1 MNQKKM
7 KFKLLTII
15 FLTSFLTSFAQT
27 TIEGVVN
34 DGKGLPLIGANV
46 IIKGTKNGVLTD
58 FDGVFKIQAK
68 IGDVLL
74 ISSLGF
80 DKKEFKIKGNSIK
93 IVLGESNEALNEV
106 VVIGYG
112 TVKKKDLTGAVS
124 SVRATSIEKG
134 DPIDL
139 QTALSGRVAGLQ
151 ITQNDN
157 GLGSGVK
164 AIIRGGSSLT
174 SGNQPLYVIDG
185 FPIVPDDNAS
195 SNPLSDIDPG
205 QIKSIEVLKD
215 ASATAIYGARGS
227 NGVIIITTKLGKEG
241 KPVMTATLS
250 SGTSFVSKFPR
261 VLTDLEY
268 LETQIIRDK
277 INYLKGSDKNNDG
290 VIDDLSTYWQDKKD
304 ANERGVDW
312 AKEAT
317 QLASTRRMDIS
328 MGGGTKE
335 GLNYQISGSFLNQD
349 GVVIETNFKRY
360 NLNSNIVQSIGK
372 NTKIGTNIKLAF
384 SKNIGRSLDKDADGV
399 FKKVFSTNP
408 FQPIDFELGDV
419 DEFGVIDIDEEII
432 TGDNENVI
440 TYLRKVENETQ
451 STRIIGNV
459 FYETKVANNL
469 TFYTSYGFNR
479 GYINNQVFLPSTVL
493 KGFKQKGIAE
503 FEKTETFNQVF
514 ETRFN
519 YKKAF
524 DKHNINATVVGE
536 FSDNLK
542 SIFTGGASGFSNQT
556 NGFNNLSSAT
566 IATFPLNNI
575 AKETLASFLGRVSYG
590 YNNKYLLTASI
601 RADGSSKFGKENKWG
616 YFPSVALGWTL
627 SEESFIQKLNIFDNF
642 KLRASYGVTGN
653 NQIPAY
659 SSIGLFG
666 PANYVFNDVFY
677 SGIAQNNVSNP
688 GLKWETTAQSN
699 LGLDLGF
706 FKNRLTITAEAYY
719 KETTDLLLEVQ
730 LPLSSGFETALK
742 NIGSFSNKGFELTIN
757 SVNID
762 KSDFKWKSDFTFS
775 INRNKVLNL
784 GDKDEFYFNANIFPS
799 KFMNEILIR
808 VGQSTG
814 IYYGYIE
821 DQIINNQTEAAN
833 SPLQG
838 VLISDVNNNGQV
850 KIYDVNGDGI
860 INTYDKVPIANTNPD
875 FIGGLN
881 NEFTYKNFDFSF
893 FLRLSYGNDVING
906 NIGNLDKGGIDNWNT
921 LKSMSDYSYN
931 AAYNPTGTFHGE
943 NNNGEYSTLFR
954 SAYVEDGSFLKCDY
968 ITLGYAI
975 PKSIADKLNLN
986 KFRLFARVNNPF
998 MLTRYSWF
1006 DPEVN
1011 ATGGTAGRVGGGVD
1025 LGSYPRSTSI
1035 TLGLSINF

>member
-1 MNQKKM
+1 M

-15 FLTSFLTSFAQT
+15 FLTSFLSSFAQT
-27 TIEGVVN
+27 MIEGIVSDV
-34 DGKGLPLIGANV
+34 KGLPLPGANV

-58 FDGVFKIQAK
+58 FDGIFKIKAK
-68 IGDVLL
+68 IGDVLI

-80 DKKEFKIKGNSIK
+80 DKKELKIQGNSIK
-93 IVLGESNEALNEV
+93 IVLGELNEALNEV

-112 TVKKKDLTGAVS
+112 TAKKKDLTGAVS

-185 FPIVPDDNAS
+185 FPIVPDDNVS

-241 KPVMTATLS
+241 KPVITATLS

-261 VLTDLEY
+261 TLTDLEY
-268 LETQIIRDK
+268 LDRQIIEDK
-277 INYLKGSDKNNDG
+277 INYLNGTTDN
-290 VIDDLSTYWQDKKD
+290 LSTYWQDKKD

-317 QLASTRRMDIS
+317 QLASTQRMDLSI
-328 MGGGTKE
+328 GGGTKE
-335 GLNYQISGSFLNQD
+335 GLNYQISGNFLDQE
-349 GVVIETNFKRY
+349 GVVICTNFKRY
-360 NLNSNIVQSIGK
+360 NLNSNLVQSIGS
-372 NTKIGTNIKLAF
+372 NTRIGTNIKLAF
-384 SKNIGRSLDKDADGV
+384 SKNIGRSLDKDADGI
-399 FKKVFSTNP
+399 FKKIFSTNP
-408 FQPIDFELGDV
+408 FQPLNFQLGQDTSIEPELD
-419 DEFGVIDIDEEII
+419 

-440 TYLRKVENETQ
+440 TYLKDVKNETQ
-451 STRIIGNV
+451 STRVIGNL
-459 FYETKVANNL
+459 FYETKLDSNL

-479 GYINNQVFLPSTVL
+479 GYINNQIFLPSTVL
-493 KGFKQKGIAE
+493 KGYRQNGIAE
-503 FEKTETFNQVF
+503 FEKIETINQVF
-514 ETRFN
+514 ETRLN
-519 YKKAF
+519 YKKEF
-524 DKHNINATVVGE
+524 DKHNINATAVSE
-536 FSDNLK
+536 FSGNLK
-542 SIFTGGASGFSNQT
+542 SISTFGATGFSNQT

-566 IATFPLNNI
+566 IATLPKNNI
-575 AKETLASFLGRVSYG
+575 AKDNLMSFLGRVAYG

-601 RADGSSKFGKENKWG
+601 RADGSSKFGNENKWG

-627 SEESFIQKLNIFDNF
+627 SEESIIKNMNIFDNF

-659 SSIGLFG
+659 SSIGLIG
-666 PANYVFNDVFY
+666 AANYVFNDVFY
-677 SGIAQNNVSNP
+677 SGIAQNSVSNP
-688 GLKWETTAQSN
+688 GLKWETTAQYN
-699 LGLDLGF
+699 YGVDLGF
-706 FKNRLTITAEAYY
+706 LKNRLNITAEVYY
-719 KETTDLLLEVQ
+719 KKTTDLLLEIQ

-742 NIGSFSNKGFELTIN
+742 NIGSFSNKGFELTVN

-762 KSDFKWKSDFTFS
+762 NSSFKWRSDFTFS
-775 INRNKVLNL
+775 FNRNKVLDL
-784 GDKDEFYFNANIFPS
+784 GDKFEFYFNANIFPS

-808 VGQSTG
+808 VGESTG

-833 SPLQG
+833 SPLQIG
-838 VLISDVNNNGQV
+838 VGIPDINNNGQV
-850 KIYDVNGDGI
+850 KIYDVNGDGLI
-860 INTYDKVPIANTNPD
+860 DSYDKVPIANTNPD

-893 FLRLSYGNDVING
+893 FLRFSYGNDVING
-906 NIGNLDKGGIDNWNT
+906 NIGNLDKGGINNWNT
-921 LKSMSDYSYN
+921 LKSMSDNSYS

-943 NNNGEYSTLFR
+943 NSNGVYSSLFR

-975 PKSIADKLNLN
+975 PKSISDKLNLN
-986 KFRLFARVNNPF
+986 KFRLFARINNPF
-998 MLTRYSWF
+998 MITRYSWF

-1011 ATGGTAGRVGGGVD
+1011 AIGGTAGRVGGGVD

-1035 TLGLSINF
+1035 TLGISLNF

>member
-1 MNQKKM
+1 M
-7 KFKLLTII
+7 KFKLFTII
-15 FLTSFLTSFAQT
+15 FLTFFLSSFAQT
-27 TIEGVVN
+27 TIEGVVS
-34 DGKGLPLIGANV
+34 DVKGLPMIGANV
-46 IIKGTKNGVLTD
+46 VVKGTKNAVLTD
-58 FDGVFKIQAK
+58 FEGAFKIQAK

-80 DKKEFKIKGNSIK
+80 DKKVVKIQGNFIK
-93 IVLGESNEALNEV
+93 IVLGELNEALNEV
-106 VVIGYG
+106 VVVGYG
-112 TVKKKDLTGAVS
+112 SVKKKDLTGAVS

-185 FPIVPDDNAS
+185 FPIVPDDNVS

-241 KPVMTATLS
+241 KPVLTATFS

-261 VLTDLEY
+261 TLTDLEY
-268 LETQIIRDK
+268 LDRQIIEDN
-277 INYLKGSDKNNDG
+277 INYLTAPRNQNGTLP
-290 VIDDLSTYWQDKKD
+290 VLSTKWQEKKD
-304 ANERGVDW
+304 RNERGVDW

-317 QLASTRRMDIS
+317 QLALTQRMDLSI
-328 MGGGTKE
+328 GGGTKE
-335 GLNYQISGSFLNQD
+335 GLNYQISGNFLDQE
-349 GVVIETNFKRY
+349 GVVIYTKFKRY
-360 NLNSNIVQSIGK
+360 NLNSNLVQSIGR
-372 NTKIGTNIKLAF
+372 NTRIGTNIKLAF
-384 SKNIGRSLDKDADGV
+384 SKNIGRSLDKDADGI
-399 FKKVFSTNP
+399 FKKIFSTNP
-408 FQPIDFELGDV
+408 FQPIDFELGAI
-419 DEFGVIDIDEEII
+419 EIDSLTN

-440 TYLRKVENETQ
+440 TYLKEVKNETQ
-451 STRIIGNV
+451 STRIIGNL
-459 FYETKVANNL
+459 FYETKLHSNL

-479 GYINNQVFLPSTVL
+479 GYINNQIFLPSTVL
-493 KGFKQKGIAE
+493 KGYRQNGIAE
-503 FEKTETFNQVF
+503 FEKIELINQVF
-514 ETRFN
+514 ETRLN
-519 YKKAF
+519 YKKEF
-524 DKHNINATVVGE
+524 DKHNINATAVGE

-542 SIFTGGASGFSNQT
+542 SISTYGASGFSNQT
-556 NGFNNLSSAT
+556 GGFNNLSSAT
-566 IATFPLNNI
+566 IATLPKNNI
-575 AKETLASFLGRVSYG
+575 AKDNLMSFLGRVAYG
-590 YNNKYLLTASI
+590 YNNKYLLTTSI
-601 RADGSSKFGKENKWG
+601 RADGSSKFGKENKWA

-627 SEESFIQKLNIFDNF
+627 SEESIIKNLNIFDNF

-659 SSIGLFG
+659 SSLYLLEPG
-666 PANYVFNDVFY
+666 NYVFNDVFY
-677 SGIAQNNVSNP
+677 TGVVPLHVANP
-688 GLKWETTAQSN
+688 DLKWETTAQYN
-699 LGLDLGF
+699 YGIDLGF
-706 FKNRLTITAEAYY
+706 FKNRLNITAEFYS
-719 KETTDLLLEVQ
+719 KKTTDLLLDVQ
-730 LPLSSGFETALK
+730 LPLSSGYETGLK
-742 NIGSFSNKGFELTIN
+742 NIGSFSNKGFELTVN

-762 KSDFKWKSDFTFS
+762 KNNFKWRSDFTFS
-775 INRNKVLNL
+775 FNRNKVLDL
-784 GDKDEFYFNANIFPS
+784 GDKFEFYFNANVFPS

-808 VGQSTG
+808 VGESTG

-833 SPLQG
+833 SPLQVG
-838 VLISDVNNNGQV
+838 VGIPDTNNNGQV
-850 KIYDVNGDGI
+850 KIYDVNGDGL

-893 FLRLSYGNDVING
+893 FLRFSYGNDVING
-906 NIGNLDKGGIDNWNT
+906 NIGNLDKGGINNWNT
-921 LKSMSDYSYN
+921 LKSMSDNSYS

-943 NNNGEYSTLFR
+943 NSNGVYSSLFR
-954 SAYVEDGSFLKCDY
+954 SAYVEDGSFLKCDF
-968 ITLGYAI
+968 ITLGYAM
-975 PKSIADKLNLN
+975 PKSVVESLNVN

-998 MLTRYSWF
+998 MITRYSWF

-1011 ATGGTAGRVGGGVD
+1011 AIGGTAGRVGGGVD

-1035 TLGLSINF
+1035 TLGLSLNF

>member
-1 MNQKKM
+1 M

-15 FLTSFLTSFAQT
+15 FLASFFTSFAQT

-34 DGKGLPLIGANV
+34 DSKGLPLIGANV
-46 IIKGTKNGVLTD
+46 AVKGTKNEVFTD
-58 FDGVFKIQAK
+58 FDGVFKINAK
-68 IGDVLL
+68 FGDVLI

-80 DKKEFKIKGNSIK
+80 NKKEVKIKEKSIK
-93 IVLGESNEALNEV
+93 IVLGELTETLNEV

-112 TVKKKDLTGAVS
+112 SVKKKDLTGAVS
-124 SVRATSIEKG
+124 SVRASSIEKG
-134 DPIDL
+134 DPVDI
-139 QTALSGRVAGLQ
+139 QTAFSGRVAGLQ

-185 FPIVPDDNAS
+185 FPIIPDDNVS
-195 SNPLSDIDPG
+195 SNPLSDLFPG

-241 KPVMTATLS
+241 EPVITTTSS
-250 SGTSFVSKFPR
+250 SGTAFVSKFPR
-261 VLTDLEY
+261 ILTDLEY
-268 LETQIIRDK
+268 LDTQIIEDN
-277 INYLKGSDKNNDG
+277 INYLNGTTEN
-290 VIDDLSTYWQDKKD
+290 LSTYWQNLKD
-304 ANERGVDW
+304 TNARGVDW

-317 QLASTRRMDIS
+317 QIASTRRNDLSI
-328 MGGGTKE
+328 GGGTKE
-335 GLNYQISGSFLNQD
+335 GLNYQISGSFLDQE
-349 GVVIETNFKRY
+349 GVVIYTNFKRY
-360 NLNSNIVQSIGK
+360 NLNSNLVQSIGK

-384 SKNIGRSLDKDADGV
+384 SKNIGRSLDKDADGI

-408 FQPIDFELGDV
+408 FQPINFELGD
-419 DEFGVIDIDEEII
+419 IDIDPETN

-440 TYLRKVENETQ
+440 TYLKDVKNETQ
-451 STRIIGNV
+451 STRIIGNL
-459 FYETKVANNL
+459 FYETNLDSNL

-479 GYINNQVFLPSTVL
+479 GYVNNQIFLPSTVL
-493 KGFKQKGIAE
+493 KGYRQNGIAE
-503 FEKTETFNQVF
+503 FEKIETLNQVF
-514 ETRFN
+514 ETRLS
-519 YKKAF
+519 YKKVI
-524 DKHNINATVVGE
+524 DNHNINATAVGE

-542 SIFTGGASGFSNQT
+542 SIFTSGATGFSNQT

-566 IATFPLNNI
+566 IATLPRNNI
-575 AKETLASFLGRVSYG
+575 AKDNLLSFLGRVAYG
-590 YNNKYLLTASI
+590 YNNKYLLTTSI
-601 RADGSSKFGKENKWG
+601 RADGSSKFGNENKWG
-616 YFPSVALGWTL
+616 YFPSVGLGWTL

-642 KLRASYGVTGN
+642 KLRASYGMTGN

-659 SSIGLFG
+659 SSIGLLG

-699 LGLDLGF
+699 LGVDLGF
-706 FKNRLTITAEAYY
+706 FKDRLNITAEVYY
-719 KETTDLLLEVQ
+719 KKTTDLLLEVQ

-742 NIGSFSNKGFELTIN
+742 NIGSFSNRGFELTVN
-757 SVNID
+757 SINID
-762 KSDFKWKSDFTFS
+762 NSDLKWKTDFTFS
-775 INRNKVLNL
+775 INRNKVLDL

-814 IYYGYIE
+814 IYYGFIE

-833 SPLQG
+833 SPLQIG
-838 VLISDVNNNGQV
+838 VGIPDINNNGQV

-860 INTYDKVPIANTNPD
+860 INSYDKVPIANTNPD

-893 FLRLSYGNDVING
+893 FLRFSYGNDVING
-906 NIGNLDKGGIDNWNT
+906 NIGNLDKGNINNWNT
-921 LKSMSDYSYN
+921 LKSMSVNSYN

-943 NNNGEYSTLFR
+943 NGNGVYSSLFR
-954 SAYVEDGSFLKCDY
+954 SAYVEDGSFLKCDF

-975 PKSIADKLNLN
+975 PKSISDKLNLN
-986 KFRLFARVNNPF
+986 KFRLFARINNPF

-1011 ATGGTAGRVGGGVD
+1011 AIGGTAGRVGGGVD

-1035 TLGLSINF
+1035 TLGLSLNF

>member
-1 MNQKKM
+1 M

-15 FLTSFLTSFAQT
+15 FLTSFLSSFAQT
-27 TIEGVVN
+27 MIEGIVSDV
-34 DGKGLPLIGANV
+34 KGLPLPGANV

-58 FDGVFKIQAK
+58 FDGIFKIKAK
-68 IGDVLL
+68 IGDVLI

-80 DKKEFKIKGNSIK
+80 DKKEIKIQGNSIK
-93 IVLGESNEALNEV
+93 IVLGELNEALNEV
-106 VVIGYG
+106 VVVGYG
-112 TVKKKDLTGAVS
+112 SVKKKDLTGAVS

-185 FPIVPDDNAS
+185 FPIVPDDNVS

-241 KPVMTATLS
+241 KPVLTATLS

-261 VLTDLEY
+261 TLTDLEY
-268 LETQIIRDK
+268 LDRQIIEDN
-277 INYLKGSDKNNDG
+277 INYLNGTTDN
-290 VIDDLSTYWQDKKD
+290 LSTYWQDKKN

-317 QLASTRRMDIS
+317 QLASTRRMDLS
-328 MGGGTKE
+328 MGGGSKE
-335 GLNYQISGSFLNQD
+335 GLNYQISGNFLDQE
-349 GVVIETNFKRY
+349 GVVIYTNFKRY
-360 NLNSNIVQSIGK
+360 NLNSNLVQSIGSK
-372 NTKIGTNIKLAF
+372 TRIGANIKLAF
-384 SKNIGRSLDKDADGV
+384 SKNIGRSLDKDADGI
-399 FKKVFSTNP
+399 FKKIFSTNP
-408 FQPIDFELGDV
+408 FQPLNFQLGED
-419 DEFGVIDIDEEII
+419 IDIDPETD

-440 TYLRKVENETQ
+440 TYLKEVKNETQ
-451 STRIIGNV
+451 STRIIGNL
-459 FYETKVANNL
+459 FYETKLHSNL

-479 GYINNQVFLPSTVL
+479 GYINNQIFLPSTVL
-493 KGFKQKGIAE
+493 KGYRQNGIAE
-503 FEKTETFNQVF
+503 FEKIEAINQVV
-514 ETRFN
+514 ETRLS
-519 YKKAF
+519 YKKVI
-524 DKHNINATVVGE
+524 DRHNFNATAVGE

-542 SIFTGGASGFSNQT
+542 SISTYGATGFSNQT
-556 NGFNNLSSAT
+556 GGFNNLSSAT
-566 IATFPLNNI
+566 IATLPKNNI
-575 AKETLASFLGRVSYG
+575 AQDNLMSYLGRVAYG

-601 RADGSSKFGKENKWG
+601 RADGSSKFGKENKWA

-627 SEESFIQKLNIFDNF
+627 SEESIIKNMNIFDNL
-642 KLRASYGVTGN
+642 KLRASYGITGN

-659 SSIGLFG
+659 SSIGLTG
-666 PANYVFNDVFY
+666 AANYVFNDVFY

-688 GLKWETTAQSN
+688 GLKWETTTQTN
-699 LGLDLGF
+699 YGIDLGVL
-706 FKNRLTITAEAYY
+706 KNRLNITAEVYY
-719 KETTDLLLEVQ
+719 KKTTDLLLDVQ
-730 LPLSSGFETALK
+730 LPSSSGFETALK
-742 NIGSFSNKGFELTIN
+742 NIGSFSNRGFELTVN

-762 KSDFKWKSDFTFS
+762 NSSFKWRSDFTFS
-775 INRNKVLNL
+775 FNRNKVLDL
-784 GDKDEFYFNANIFPS
+784 GDKDEFFFNANIFPS

-808 VGQSTG
+808 VGESTG

-833 SPLQG
+833 SPIQVG
-838 VLISDVNNNGQV
+838 VGIPDINNNGQV
-850 KIYDVNGDGI
+850 KIYDVNGDGF
-860 INTYDKVPIANTNPD
+860 INSYDKVPIANTNPD

-906 NIGNLDKGGIDNWNT
+906 NIGNLDKGGINNWNT
-921 LKSMSDYSYN
+921 LKSMSDNSYS

-943 NNNGEYSTLFR
+943 NSNGVYSSLFR
-954 SAYVEDGSFLKCDY
+954 SAYVEDGSFLKCDF
-968 ITLGYAI
+968 ITLGYAM
-975 PKSIADKLNLN
+975 PKSVVESLNVN
-986 KFRLFARVNNPF
+986 KFRLFARVNNPI
-998 MLTRYSWF
+998 MITRYSWF

-1011 ATGGTAGRVGGGVD
+1011 AIGGTAGRVGGGVD

-1035 TLGLSINF
+1035 TLGLSLNF

>member
-1 MNQKKM
+1 M

-15 FLTSFLTSFAQT
+15 FLTSFLSSFAQT

-34 DGKGLPLIGANV
+34 DVKGLPLPGANV

-58 FDGVFKIQAK
+58 FDGIFKIKAK
-68 IGDVLL
+68 IGDVLI

-80 DKKEFKIKGNSIK
+80 DKKEIKIQGNSIK
-93 IVLGESNEALNEV
+93 IVLGELNEALNEV
-106 VVIGYG
+106 VVVGYG
-112 TVKKKDLTGAVS
+112 SVKKKDLTGAVS

-185 FPIVPDDNAS
+185 FPIVPDDNVS

-241 KPVMTATLS
+241 KPVITATLS

-261 VLTDLEY
+261 TLTDLEY
-268 LETQIIRDK
+268 LDRQIIEDK
-277 INYLKGSDKNNDG
+277 INYLNGTTDN
-290 VIDDLSTYWQDKKD
+290 LSTYWQDKKD

-312 AKEAT
+312 AEEAT
-317 QLASTRRMDIS
+317 QLASTQRMDLSI
-328 MGGGTKE
+328 GGGTKE
-335 GLNYQISGSFLNQD
+335 GLNYQISGNFLDQE
-349 GVVIETNFKRY
+349 GVVIYTNFKRY
-360 NLNSNIVQSIGK
+360 NLNSNLVQSIGS
-372 NTKIGTNIKLAF
+372 NTRIGTNIKLAF
-384 SKNIGRSLDKDADGV
+384 SKNIGRSLDKDADGI
-399 FKKVFSTNP
+399 FKKIFSTNP
-408 FQPIDFELGDV
+408 FQPVNFQLGQDTSIEPELD
-419 DEFGVIDIDEEII
+419 

-440 TYLRKVENETQ
+440 TYLKDVKNETQ
-451 STRIIGNV
+451 STRIIGNL
-459 FYETKVANNL
+459 FYETKLDSNL

-479 GYINNQVFLPSTVL
+479 GYINNQIFLPSTVL
-493 KGFKQKGIAE
+493 KGYRQNGIAE
-503 FEKTETFNQVF
+503 FEKIETINQVF
-514 ETRFN
+514 ETRLN
-519 YKKAF
+519 YKKEF
-524 DKHNINATVVGE
+524 DKHNINATAVGE
-536 FSDNLK
+536 FSGNLK
-542 SIFTGGASGFSNQT
+542 SISTFGATGFSNQT

-566 IATFPLNNI
+566 IATLPKNNI
-575 AKETLASFLGRVSYG
+575 AKDNLMSFLGRVAYG

-601 RADGSSKFGKENKWG
+601 RADGSSKFGNENKWG

-627 SEESFIQKLNIFDNF
+627 SEESIIKNMNIFDNF

-659 SSIGLFG
+659 SSVGLIGA
-666 PANYVFNDVFY
+666 ANYVFNDVFY
-677 SGIAQNNVSNP
+677 SGIAQNSVSNP
-688 GLKWETTAQSN
+688 GLKWETTAQYN
-699 LGLDLGF
+699 YGVDLGF
-706 FKNRLTITAEAYY
+706 LKNRLNITAEVYY
-719 KETTDLLLEVQ
+719 KKTTDLLLEIQ

-742 NIGSFSNKGFELTIN
+742 NIGSFSNKGFELTVN

-762 KSDFKWKSDFTFS
+762 NSSFKWRSDFTFS
-775 INRNKVLNL
+775 FNRNKVLDL
-784 GDKDEFYFNANIFPS
+784 GDKFEFYFNANIFPS

-808 VGQSTG
+808 VGESTG

-833 SPLQG
+833 SPLQVG
-838 VLISDVNNNGQV
+838 VGIPDINNNGQV
-850 KIYDVNGDGI
+850 KIYDVNGDGLI
-860 INTYDKVPIANTNPD
+860 DSYDKVPIANTNPD

-881 NEFTYKNFDFSF
+881 NEFTYKSFDFSF
-893 FLRLSYGNDVING
+893 FLRFSYGNDVING
-906 NIGNLDKGGIDNWNT
+906 NIGNLDKGGINNWNT
-921 LKSMSDYSYN
+921 LKSMSDNSYS

-943 NNNGEYSTLFR
+943 NGNGAYSSLFR
-954 SAYVEDGSFLKCDY
+954 SAYVEDGSFLKCDF
-968 ITLGYAI
+968 ITLGYAM
-975 PKSIADKLNLN
+975 PKSVVESLNAN
-986 KFRLFARVNNPF
+986 KFRLFARINNPF
-998 MLTRYSWF
+998 MITRYSWF

-1011 ATGGTAGRVGGGVD
+1011 AIGGTAGRVGGGVD

-1035 TLGLSINF
+1035 TLGLSLNF

>member
-1 MNQKKM
+1 M

-15 FLTSFLTSFAQT
+15 FLASFFTSFAQT

-34 DGKGLPLIGANV
+34 DSKGLPLIGANV
-46 IIKGTKNGVLTD
+46 AVKGTKNEVFTD
-58 FDGVFKIQAK
+58 FDGVFKINAK
-68 IGDVLL
+68 FGDVLI

-80 DKKEFKIKGNSIK
+80 NKKEVKIKEKSIK
-93 IVLGESNEALNEV
+93 IVLGELTETLNEV

-112 TVKKKDLTGAVS
+112 SVKKKDLTGAVS
-124 SVRATSIEKG
+124 SVRASSIEKG
-134 DPIDL
+134 DPVDI
-139 QTALSGRVAGLQ
+139 QTAFSGRVAGLQ

-157 GLGSGVK
+157 GLGSGVR

-185 FPIVPDDNAS
+185 FPIIPDDNVS
-195 SNPLSDIDPG
+195 SNPLSDLFPG

-241 KPVMTATLS
+241 KPVITTTSS
-250 SGTSFVSKFPR
+250 SGTAFVSKFPR
-261 VLTDLEY
+261 ILTDLEY
-268 LETQIIRDK
+268 LDTQIIEDN
-277 INYLKGSDKNNDG
+277 INYLNGTTEN
-290 VIDDLSTYWQDKKD
+290 LSTYWQNLKD
-304 ANERGVDW
+304 TNARGVDW

-317 QLASTRRMDIS
+317 QIASTRRNDLSI
-328 MGGGTKE
+328 GGGTKE
-335 GLNYQISGSFLNQD
+335 GLNYQISGSFLDQE
-349 GVVIETNFKRY
+349 GVVIYTNFKRY
-360 NLNSNIVQSIGK
+360 NLNSNLVQSIGR

-384 SKNIGRSLDKDADGV
+384 SKNTGRSLDKDADGI
-399 FKKVFSTNP
+399 FKKIFSTNP
-408 FQPIDFELGDV
+408 FQPIDFELGAI
-419 DEFGVIDIDEEII
+419 EIDSLTN

-440 TYLRKVENETQ
+440 RYLKEVKNETQ
-451 STRIIGNV
+451 SSRIIGNL
-459 FYETKVANNL
+459 FYETKLHSNL

-479 GYINNQVFLPSTVL
+479 GYINNQIFLPSTVL
-493 KGFKQKGIAE
+493 KGYRQNGIAE
-503 FEKTETFNQVF
+503 FEKIETLNQVF
-514 ETRFN
+514 ETRLS
-519 YKKAF
+519 YKKVI
-524 DKHNINATVVGE
+524 DNHNINATAVGE

-542 SIFTGGASGFSNQT
+542 SIFTSGATGFSNQT

-566 IATFPLNNI
+566 IATLPRNNI
-575 AKETLASFLGRVSYG
+575 AKDNLLSFLGRVAYG
-590 YNNKYLLTASI
+590 YNNKYLLTTSI
-601 RADGSSKFGKENKWG
+601 RADGSSKFGNENKWG
-616 YFPSVALGWTL
+616 YFPSVGLGWTL

-642 KLRASYGVTGN
+642 KLRASYGMTGN

-659 SSIGLFG
+659 SSIGLLG

-699 LGLDLGF
+699 LGVDLGF
-706 FKNRLTITAEAYY
+706 FKDRLNITAEVYY
-719 KETTDLLLEVQ
+719 KKTTDLLLEVQ

-742 NIGSFSNKGFELTIN
+742 NIGSFSNRGFELTVN
-757 SVNID
+757 SINID
-762 KSDFKWKSDFTFS
+762 NSDLKWKTDFTFS
-775 INRNKVLNL
+775 INRNKVLDL

-814 IYYGYIE
+814 IYYGFIE

-833 SPLQG
+833 SPLQIG
-838 VLISDVNNNGQV
+838 VGIPDINNNGQV

-860 INTYDKVPIANTNPD
+860 INSYDKVPIANTNPD

-893 FLRLSYGNDVING
+893 FLRFSYGNDVING
-906 NIGNLDKGGIDNWNT
+906 NIGNLDKGNINNWNT
-921 LKSMSDYSYN
+921 LKSMSDNSYN

-943 NNNGEYSTLFR
+943 NGNGVYSSLFR
-954 SAYVEDGSFLKCDY
+954 SAYVEDGSFLKCDF

-975 PKSIADKLNLN
+975 PKSISDKLNLN
-986 KFRLFARVNNPF
+986 KFRLFARINNPF

-1011 ATGGTAGRVGGGVD
+1011 AIGGTAGRVGGGVD

-1035 TLGLSINF
+1035 TLGLSLNF

>member
-1 MNQKKM
+1 MSNKKLLMNPKKM
-7 KFKLLTII
+7 KFKLLTI
-15 FLTSFLTSFAQT
+15 FFFTSFLTAFAQT

-34 DGKGLPLIGANV
+34 DTKGLPLPGANV

-58 FDGVFKIQAK
+58 LDGVFKINGK
-68 IGDVLL
+68 IGDVLI

-80 DKKEFKIKGNSIK
+80 DKKEVKIKGNSIK
-93 IVLGESNEALNEV
+93 IVLGELNESLNEV

-112 TVKKKDLTGAVS
+112 SVKKKDLTGAVS

-134 DPIDL
+134 DPVDL
-139 QTALSGRVAGLQ
+139 QTAFSGRVAGLQ

-157 GLGSGVK
+157 GLGSGVR

-174 SGNQPLYVIDG
+174 SGNQPLFVIDG
-185 FPIVPDDNAS
+185 FPIIPDDNVS
-195 SNPLSDIDPG
+195 SNPLSDLDPG

-241 KPVMTATLS
+241 KPVITTTLS

-261 VLTDLEY
+261 ILTDLEY
-268 LETQIIRDK
+268 LDTRIIQDN
-277 INYLKGSDKNNDG
+277 INYLNGTSDN
-290 VIDDLSTYWQDKKD
+290 LSTYWQNLKD
-304 ANERGVDW
+304 TNARGVDW

-317 QLASTRRMDIS
+317 QLASTRRMDLS

-335 GLNYQISGSFLNQD
+335 GLNYQISGNFLDQE
-349 GVVIETNFKRY
+349 GVVIYTNFKRY
-360 NLNSNIVQSIGK
+360 NLNSNLVQSIGK

-384 SKNIGRSLDKDADGV
+384 SKNIGRSLDKDADGI

-408 FQPIDFELGDV
+408 FQPIDFQLGD
-419 DEFGVIDIDEEII
+419 IDIDPETN

-440 TYLRKVENETQ
+440 TYLKEVKNETQ
-451 STRIIGNV
+451 STRIIGNL
-459 FYETKVANNL
+459 FYETKLDSNL

-479 GYINNQVFLPSTVL
+479 GYINNQIFLPSTVL
-493 KGFKQKGIAE
+493 KGYRQNGIAE
-503 FEKTETFNQVF
+503 FEKIETINQVF
-514 ETRFN
+514 ETRLS
-519 YKKAF
+519 YKKVI
-524 DKHNINATVVGE
+524 DKHDINATVVGE

-542 SIFTGGASGFSNQT
+542 SIFTSGATGFSNQT

-566 IATFPLNNI
+566 IATLPRNNI
-575 AKETLASFLGRVSYG
+575 AKDNLMSFLGRVAYG
-590 YNNKYLLTASI
+590 YNNKYLLTTSI

-627 SEESFIQKLNIFDNF
+627 SEESFIKNMDIFDNF

-688 GLKWETTAQSN
+688 GLKWETTTQSN
-699 LGLDLGF
+699 LGVDLGF
-706 FKNRLTITAEAYY
+706 FKDRLNITAEVYY
-719 KETTDLLLEVQ
+719 KNTSDLLLEVQ

-757 SVNID
+757 SINID
-762 KSDFKWKSDFTFS
+762 NGDFKWKSDFTFS
-775 INRNKVLNL
+775 INRNKVLDL
-784 GDKDEFYFNANIFPS
+784 GDKFEFYFNANIFPS

-814 IYYGYIE
+814 IYYGFIE

-833 SPLQG
+833 SPLQIG
-838 VLISDVNNNGQV
+838 VGIPDINNNGQV
-850 KIYDVNGDGI
+850 KIHDVNGDGI
-860 INTYDKVPIANTNPD
+860 INSYDKVPIANTNPD
-875 FIGGLN
+875 FIGGFN

-893 FLRLSYGNDVING
+893 FLRFSYGNDVING
-906 NIGNLDKGGIDNWNT
+906 NIGNLDKGGINNWNT
-921 LKSMSDYSYN
+921 LKSMSDYSYS
-931 AAYNPTGTFHGE
+931 AAYNPNGTFHGE
-943 NNNGEYSTLFR
+943 NGNGVYSSLFR
-954 SAYVEDGSFLKCDY
+954 SAYVEDGSFLKCDF

-975 PKSIADKLNLN
+975 PKSISNKFNLN
-986 KFRLFARVNNPF
+986 KFRLFARINNPF

-1011 ATGGTAGRVGGGVD
+1011 AIGGTAGRVGGGVD
-1025 LGSYPRSTSI
+1025 LGSYPRSTSM
-1035 TLGLSINF
+1035 TLGLSLNF

>member
-1 MNQKKM
+1 M

-15 FLTSFLTSFAQT
+15 FLTSFLSSFAQT

-34 DGKGLPLIGANV
+34 DAKGLPLIGANV
-46 IIKGTKNGVLTD
+46 VVKGTKNGVLTD
-58 FDGVFKIQAK
+58 FEGVFKIQAK

-80 DKKEFKIKGNSIK
+80 EKKVLKIQGNFIK
-93 IVLGESNEALNEV
+93 IVLGELNEALNEV

-112 TVKKKDLTGAVS
+112 SVKKKDLTGAVS

-185 FPIVPDDNAS
+185 FPIVPDDNVS

-241 KPVMTATLS
+241 KPVITATLS

-261 VLTDLEY
+261 TLTDLEY
-268 LETQIIRDK
+268 LDRQIIEDK
-277 INYLKGSDKNNDG
+277 INYLNGT
-290 VIDDLSTYWQDKKD
+290 DDNLSTYWQDKKD

-317 QLASTRRMDIS
+317 QLASTRRMDLSI
-328 MGGGTKE
+328 GGGTKE
-335 GLNYQISGSFLNQD
+335 GLNYQISGNFLDQE
-349 GVVIETNFKRY
+349 GVVIYTNFKRY
-360 NLNSNIVQSIGK
+360 NLNSNLVQSIGR
-372 NTKIGTNIKLAF
+372 NTRIGTNIKLAF
-384 SKNIGRSLDKDADGV
+384 SKNIGRSLDKDADGI
-399 FKKVFSTNP
+399 FKKIFSTNP
-408 FQPIDFELGDV
+408 FQPVNFQLGQDTSIEPELD
-419 DEFGVIDIDEEII
+419 

-440 TYLRKVENETQ
+440 TYLKDVKNETQ
-451 STRIIGNV
+451 STRIIGNL
-459 FYETKVANNL
+459 FYETKLHSNL

-479 GYINNQVFLPSTVL
+479 GYINNQIFLPSTVL
-493 KGFKQKGIAE
+493 KGFRQNGIAE
-503 FEKTETFNQVF
+503 FEKIEMINQVF
-514 ETRFN
+514 ETRLT
-519 YKKAF
+519 YKKEL
-524 DKHNINATVVGE
+524 DKHNINATAVGE

-542 SIFTGGASGFSNQT
+542 TIFTGGATGFSNQT
-556 NGFNNLSSAT
+556 GGFNNLSSAT
-566 IATFPLNNI
+566 IATLPKNNI
-575 AKETLASFLGRVSYG
+575 AKDNLMSFLGRVAYS

-627 SEESFIQKLNIFDNF
+627 SEESIIKNMNIFDNF

-659 SSIGLFG
+659 SSIGLLG
-666 PANYVFNDVFY
+666 AANYVFNDVFY

-699 LGLDLGF
+699 FGIDLGF
-706 FKNRLTITAEAYY
+706 LKNRLNITAEVYY
-719 KETTDLLLEVQ
+719 KKTTDLLLDVQ
-730 LPLSSGFETALK
+730 LPLSSGYETALK
-742 NIGSFSNKGFELTIN
+742 NIGSFSNKGFELTVN

-762 KSDFKWKSDFTFS
+762 KNDFKWRSDFTFS
-775 INRNKVLNL
+775 FNRNKVLDL
-784 GDKDEFYFNANIFPS
+784 GDKFEFYFNANIFPS

-808 VGQSTG
+808 VGESTG

-833 SPLQG
+833 SPLQVG
-838 VLISDVNNNGQV
+838 VGIPDINNNGQV
-850 KIYDVNGDGI
+850 KIYDVNGDGLI
-860 INTYDKVPIANTNPD
+860 DSYDKVPIANTNPD
-875 FIGGLN
+875 FICGLN

-906 NIGNLDKGGIDNWNT
+906 NIGNLDKGGINNWNT
-921 LKSMSDYSYN
+921 LKSMSDNSYS

-943 NNNGEYSTLFR
+943 NSNGVYSSLFR

-975 PKSIADKLNLN
+975 PKSISDKLNLN

-998 MLTRYSWF
+998 MITRYSWF

-1011 ATGGTAGRVGGGVD
+1011 AIGGTAGRVGGGVD

-1035 TLGLSINF
+1035 TLGLSLNF

>member
-1 MNQKKM
+1 M

-15 FLTSFLTSFAQT
+15 FLTSFLSSFAQT
-27 TIEGVVN
+27 TIEGYVN
-34 DGKGLPLIGANV
+34 DVKGLPLPGANV

-58 FDGVFKIQAK
+58 FDGIFKIKAK
-68 IGDVLL
+68 IGDVLI

-80 DKKEFKIKGNSIK
+80 DKKEIKIQGNSIK
-93 IVLGESNEALNEV
+93 IVLGELNEALNEV
-106 VVIGYG
+106 VVVGYG
-112 TVKKKDLTGAVS
+112 SVKKKDLTGAVS

-174 SGNQPLYVIDG
+174 SGNQPLYIIDG
-185 FPIVPDDNAS
+185 FPIVPDDNVS
-195 SNPLSDIDPG
+195 SNPLSDLDPG

-241 KPVMTATLS
+241 KPVITATLS

-261 VLTDLEY
+261 TLTDLEY
-268 LETQIIRDK
+268 LDRQIIEDK
-277 INYLKGSDKNNDG
+277 INYLMSDDMNNFRSD
-290 VIDDLSTYWQDKKD
+290 WQDRKD
-304 ANERGVDW
+304 RNERGVDW

-317 QLASTRRMDIS
+317 QLASTQRIDLSI
-328 MGGGTKE
+328 GGGTKE
-335 GLNYQISGSFLNQD
+335 GLNYQISGNFLDQE
-349 GVVIETNFKRY
+349 GVVIYTNFKRY
-360 NLNSNIVQSIGK
+360 NLNSNLVQSIGS
-372 NTKIGTNIKLAF
+372 NTRIGTNIKLAF
-384 SKNIGRSLDKDADGV
+384 SKNIGRSLDKDADGI
-399 FKKVFSTNP
+399 FKKIFSTNP
-408 FQPIDFELGDV
+408 FQPVNFQLGQDTSIEPELD
-419 DEFGVIDIDEEII
+419 

-440 TYLRKVENETQ
+440 TYLKEVKNETQ
-451 STRIIGNV
+451 STRVIGNL
-459 FYETKVANNL
+459 FYETKLDSNL

-479 GYINNQVFLPSTVL
+479 GYINNQIFLPSTVL
-493 KGFKQKGIAE
+493 KGYRQNGIAE
-503 FEKTETFNQVF
+503 FEKIETLNQVF
-514 ETRFN
+514 ETRLS
-519 YKKAF
+519 YKKVI
-524 DKHNINATVVGE
+524 DNHNINATAVGE

-542 SIFTGGASGFSNQT
+542 SIFTSGATGFSNQT

-566 IATFPLNNI
+566 IATLPRNNI
-575 AKETLASFLGRVSYG
+575 AKDNLLSFLGRVAYG
-590 YNNKYLLTASI
+590 YNNKYLLTTSI
-601 RADGSSKFGKENKWG
+601 RADGSSKFGNENKWG
-616 YFPSVALGWTL
+616 YFPSVGLGWTL

-642 KLRASYGVTGN
+642 KLRASYGMTGN

-659 SSIGLFG
+659 SSIGLLG

-699 LGLDLGF
+699 LGVDLGF
-706 FKNRLTITAEAYY
+706 FKDRLNITAEVYY
-719 KETTDLLLEVQ
+719 KKTTDLLLEVQ

-742 NIGSFSNKGFELTIN
+742 NIGSFSNRGFELTVN
-757 SVNID
+757 SINID
-762 KSDFKWKSDFTFS
+762 NSDLKWKTDFTFS
-775 INRNKVLNL
+775 INRNKVLDL

-814 IYYGYIE
+814 IYYGFIE

-833 SPLQG
+833 SPLQIG
-838 VLISDVNNNGQV
+838 VGIPDINNNGQV

-860 INTYDKVPIANTNPD
+860 INSYDKVPIANTNPD

-893 FLRLSYGNDVING
+893 FLRFSYGNDVING
-906 NIGNLDKGGIDNWNT
+906 NIGNLDKGNINNWNT
-921 LKSMSDYSYN
+921 LKSMSDNSYN

-943 NNNGEYSTLFR
+943 NGNGVYSSLFR
-954 SAYVEDGSFLKCDY
+954 SAYVEDGSFLKCDF

-975 PKSIADKLNLN
+975 PKSISDKLNLN
-986 KFRLFARVNNPF
+986 KFRLFARINNPF

-1011 ATGGTAGRVGGGVD
+1011 AIGGTAGRVGGGVD

-1035 TLGLSINF
+1035 TLGLSLNF

>member
-1 MNQKKM
+1 MNQKNM

-15 FLTSFLTSFAQT
+15 FLTSFLTSFSQN

-34 DGKGLPLIGANV
+34 DDKGLPLIGANV
-46 IIKGTKNGVLTD
+46 VVKGTKTGVLTD
-58 FDGVFKIQAK
+58 FEGGFKINAK
-68 IGDVLL
+68 FGDVL
-74 ISSLGF
+74 IVSSLGF
-80 DKKEFKIKGNSIK
+80 DKKEVKIQGNFIK
-93 IVLGESNEALNEV
+93 IVLGELNEVLNEV

-124 SVRATSIEKG
+124 SIRATSIEKG

-139 QTALSGRVAGLQ
+139 QTAFSGRVAGLQ

-157 GLGSGVK
+157 GLGSGVR

-174 SGNQPLYVIDG
+174 SGNQPLYVIDN
-185 FPIVPDDNAS
+185 FPIIPDDNVS
-195 SNPLSDIDPG
+195 SNPLSDLDPG

-227 NGVIIITTKLGKEG
+227 NGVIIITTKLGKVG
-241 KPVMTATLS
+241 KPVITATLS

-268 LETQIIRDK
+268 LDTKIIEEK
-277 INYLKGSDKNNDG
+277 INYLMSADTVRNFSSK
-290 VIDDLSTYWQDKKD
+290 WQEKY
-304 ANERGVDW
+304 ANKRGVDW

-317 QLASTRRMDIS
+317 QLASTRRMDLSI
-328 MGGGTKE
+328 GGGTKE
-335 GLNYQISGSFLNQD
+335 GLNYQISGNFLDQQ
-349 GVVIETNFKRY
+349 GVVIYTNFKRY
-360 NLNSNIVQSIGK
+360 NLNSNLVQSIGK

-384 SKNIGRSLDKDADGV
+384 SKNTGRSLDKDADGI
-399 FKKVFSTNP
+399 FKKIFSTNP
-408 FQPIDFELGDV
+408 FQPIDFELGAI
-419 DEFGVIDIDEEII
+419 EIDSLTN

-440 TYLRKVENETQ
+440 RYLKEVKNETQ
-451 STRIIGNV
+451 SSRIIGNL
-459 FYETKVANNL
+459 FYETKFDSNL

-479 GYINNQVFLPSTVL
+479 GYINNQIFLPSTVL
-493 KGFKQKGIAE
+493 KGYRQNGIAE
-503 FEKTETFNQVF
+503 FEKIEAINQVF
-514 ETRFN
+514 ETRLS
-519 YKKAF
+519 YKKVI
-524 DKHNINATVVGE
+524 DKHDINATAVGE

-542 SIFTGGASGFSNQT
+542 SIFTGGATGFSNQT
-556 NGFNNLSSAT
+556 NGFNDLSSAT
-566 IATFPLNNI
+566 IATLPRNNI
-575 AKETLASFLGRVSYG
+575 ARDNLMSFLGRVAYG

-616 YFPSVALGWTL
+616 YFPSVALGWTI
-627 SEESFIQKLNIFDNF
+627 SEESFIKNMNIFDNF

-659 SSIGLFG
+659 SSIGLIG
-666 PANYVFNDVFY
+666 AANYVFNDVFY
-677 SGIAQNNVSNP
+677 SGIAQSNISNP

-699 LGLDLGF
+699 LGIDLGF
-706 FKNRLTITAEAYY
+706 FKNRLNITAEVYS
-719 KETTDLLLEVQ
+719 KKTTDLLLEVQ
-730 LPLSSGFETALK
+730 VPLSSGYETALK
-742 NIGSFSNKGFELTIN
+742 NIGSFSNKGFELTVN
-757 SVNID
+757 SINID
-762 KSDFKWKSDFTFS
+762 NSDFKWRSDFTFS
-775 INRNKVLNL
+775 INRNKVLDL
-784 GDKDEFYFNANIFPS
+784 GDKDEFFFNANIFPS

-833 SPLQG
+833 SPLQD
-838 VLISDVNNNGQV
+838 VLIEDDFNNGQV

-893 FLRLSYGNDVING
+893 FLRFSYGNDVING
-906 NIGNLDKGGIDNWNT
+906 NIGNLDKGGIDDWNT
-921 LKSMSDYSYN
+921 LKSMSDNSYS

-943 NNNGEYSTLFR
+943 GNGAYSSLFR
-954 SAYVEDGSFLKCDY
+954 SAYVEDGSFLKCDF
-968 ITLGYAI
+968 ITLGYAM
-975 PKSIADKLNLN
+975 PKSIVENLNLN

-1011 ATGGTAGRVGGGVD
+1011 AIGGTAGRVGGGVD

-1035 TLGLSINF
+1035 TLGLSLNF

>member
-1 MNQKKM
+1 M

-15 FLTSFLTSFAQT
+15 FLTFFLSSFAQT

-34 DGKGLPLIGANV
+34 DAKGLPLIGANV
-46 IIKGTKNGVLTD
+46 VVKGTKNAVLTD
-58 FDGVFKIQAK
+58 FEGVFKIQAK

-80 DKKEFKIKGNSIK
+80 DKKALKIEENFIK
-93 IVLGESNEALNEV
+93 IVLGELNEALNEV

-112 TVKKKDLTGAVS
+112 LVKKKDLTGAVS

-185 FPIVPDDNAS
+185 FPIVPDDNVS

-241 KPVMTATLS
+241 KPVITATLS

-261 VLTDLEY
+261 TLTDLEY
-268 LETQIIRDK
+268 LDRQIIEDK
-277 INYLKGSDKNNDG
+277 INYLNGTTVN
-290 VIDDLSTYWQDKKD
+290 LSTYWQDKKD

-317 QLASTRRMDIS
+317 QLASTQRMDLSI
-328 MGGGTKE
+328 GGGTKE
-335 GLNYQISGSFLNQD
+335 GLNYQISGYFLDQE
-349 GVVIETNFKRY
+349 GVVIYTNFKRY
-360 NLNSNIVQSIGK
+360 NLNSNLVQSIGS
-372 NTKIGTNIKLAF
+372 NTRIGTNIKLAF
-384 SKNIGRSLDKDADGV
+384 SKNIGRSLDKDADGI
-399 FKKVFSTNP
+399 FKKIFSTNP
-408 FQPIDFELGDV
+408 FQPVNFQLGQDTSIEPELD
-419 DEFGVIDIDEEII
+419 

-440 TYLRKVENETQ
+440 TYLKDVKNETQ
-451 STRIIGNV
+451 STRIIGNL
-459 FYETKVANNL
+459 FYETKLDSNL

-479 GYINNQVFLPSTVL
+479 GYINNQIFLPSTVL
-493 KGFKQKGIAE
+493 KGYRQNGIAE
-503 FEKTETFNQVF
+503 FEKIETINQVF
-514 ETRFN
+514 ETRLN
-519 YKKAF
+519 YKKEF
-524 DKHNINATVVGE
+524 DKHNINATAVGE
-536 FSDNLK
+536 FSGNLK
-542 SIFTGGASGFSNQT
+542 SISTFGATGFSNQT

-566 IATFPLNNI
+566 IATLPKNNI
-575 AKETLASFLGRVSYG
+575 AKDNLMSFLGRLAYG

-601 RADGSSKFGKENKWG
+601 RADGSSKFGNENKWG

-627 SEESFIQKLNIFDNF
+627 SEESIIKNMNIFDNF

-659 SSIGLFG
+659 SSIGLLG
-666 PANYVFNDVFY
+666 AANYVFNDVFY

-688 GLKWETTAQSN
+688 GLKWETTAQYN
-699 LGLDLGF
+699 YGVDLGF
-706 FKNRLTITAEAYY
+706 LKNRLNITAEVYY
-719 KETTDLLLEVQ
+719 KKTTDLLLEIQ
-730 LPLSSGFETALK
+730 LPLTSGFETALK
-742 NIGSFSNKGFELTIN
+742 NIGSFSNKGFELTVN

-762 KSDFKWKSDFTFS
+762 NSSFKWRSDFTFS
-775 INRNKVLNL
+775 FNRNKVLDL
-784 GDKDEFYFNANIFPS
+784 GDKFEFYYNANIFPS
-799 KFMNEILIR
+799 KFINEILIR
-808 VGQSTG
+808 VGESTG

-833 SPLQG
+833 SPLQVG
-838 VLISDVNNNGQV
+838 VGIADINNNGQV
-850 KIYDVNGDGI
+850 KIYDVNGDGLI
-860 INTYDKVPIANTNPD
+860 DSYDKVPIANTNPD

-893 FLRLSYGNDVING
+893 FLRFSYGNDVING
-906 NIGNLDKGGIDNWNT
+906 NIGNLDKGGINNWNT
-921 LKSMSDYSYN
+921 LKSMSDNSYS
-931 AAYNPTGTFHGE
+931 AAYNPTSTFHGE
-943 NNNGEYSTLFR
+943 NSNGVYSSLFR

-975 PKSIADKLNLN
+975 PKSISDKLNLN

-998 MLTRYSWF
+998 MITRYSWF

-1011 ATGGTAGRVGGGVD
+1011 AIGGTAGRVGGGVD

-1035 TLGLSINF
+1035 TLGISLNF

>member
-1 MNQKKM
+1 M

-15 FLTSFLTSFAQT
+15 FLTSFLSSFAQT
-27 TIEGVVN
+27 TIEGFVN
-34 DGKGLPLIGANV
+34 DVKGLPLPGANV

-58 FDGVFKIQAK
+58 FDGIFKIKAK
-68 IGDVLL
+68 IGDVLI
-74 ISSLGF
+74 ISSIGF
-80 DKKEFKIKGNSIK
+80 DKKEIKIQGNSIK
-93 IVLGESNEALNEV
+93 IVLGELNEALNEV
-106 VVIGYG
+106 VVVGYG
-112 TVKKKDLTGAVS
+112 SVKKKDLTGAVS

-174 SGNQPLYVIDG
+174 SGNQPLYIIDG
-185 FPIVPDDNAS
+185 FPIVPDDNVS
-195 SNPLSDIDPG
+195 SNPLSDLDPG

-241 KPVMTATLS
+241 KPVITATLS

-261 VLTDLEY
+261 TLTDLEY
-268 LETQIIRDK
+268 LDRQIIEDK
-277 INYLKGSDKNNDG
+277 INYLMSDDMNNFRSD
-290 VIDDLSTYWQDKKD
+290 WQDRKD
-304 ANERGVDW
+304 RNERGVDW

-317 QLASTRRMDIS
+317 QLASTQRIDLSI
-328 MGGGTKE
+328 GGGTKE
-335 GLNYQISGSFLNQD
+335 GLNYQISGNFLDQE
-349 GVVIETNFKRY
+349 GVVIYTNFKRY
-360 NLNSNIVQSIGK
+360 NLNSNLVQSIGS
-372 NTKIGTNIKLAF
+372 NTRIGTNIKLAF
-384 SKNIGRSLDKDADGV
+384 SKNIGRSLDKDADGI
-399 FKKVFSTNP
+399 FKKIFSTNP
-408 FQPIDFELGDV
+408 FQPVNFQLGQDTSIEPELD
-419 DEFGVIDIDEEII
+419 

-440 TYLRKVENETQ
+440 TYLKEVKNETQ
-451 STRIIGNV
+451 STRVIGNL
-459 FYETKVANNL
+459 FYETKLDSNL

-479 GYINNQVFLPSTVL
+479 GYINNQIFLPSTVL
-493 KGFKQKGIAE
+493 KGYRQNGIAE
-503 FEKTETFNQVF
+503 FEKIETINQVF
-514 ETRFN
+514 ETRLN
-519 YKKAF
+519 YKKEF
-524 DKHNINATVVGE
+524 DKHNINATAVGE

-542 SIFTGGASGFSNQT
+542 SISTYGATGFSNQT
-556 NGFNNLSSAT
+556 GGFNNLSSAT
-566 IATFPLNNI
+566 IATLPKNNI
-575 AKETLASFLGRVSYG
+575 AKDNLMSFLGRVAYG
-590 YNNKYLLTASI
+590 YNNKYLLTTSI
-601 RADGSSKFGKENKWG
+601 RADGSSKFGNENKWG

-627 SEESFIQKLNIFDNF
+627 SEESIIKNMNIFDNF

-659 SSIGLFG
+659 SSIGLIG
-666 PANYVFNDVFY
+666 AANYVFNDVFY
-677 SGIAQNNVSNP
+677 SGIAQNSVSNP
-688 GLKWETTAQSN
+688 GLKWETTAQYN
-699 LGLDLGF
+699 YGIDLGF
-706 FKNRLTITAEAYY
+706 FKNRLNITAEFYS
-719 KETTDLLLEVQ
+719 KKTTDLLLDVQ
-730 LPLSSGFETALK
+730 LPLSSGYETGLK
-742 NIGSFSNKGFELTIN
+742 NIGSFSNKGFELTVN

-762 KSDFKWKSDFTFS
+762 KNDFKWRSDFTFS
-775 INRNKVLNL
+775 FNRNKVLDL
-784 GDKDEFYFNANIFPS
+784 GDKFEFYFNANVFPS

-808 VGQSTG
+808 VGESTG

-833 SPLQG
+833 SPLQD
-838 VLISDVNNNGQV
+838 VLIEDLNNNGQV

-860 INTYDKVPIANTNPD
+860 IDTNDKVPIANTNPD

-893 FLRLSYGNDVING
+893 FLRFSYGNDVING
-906 NIGNLDKGGIDNWNT
+906 NIGNLDKGGINNWNT
-921 LKSMSDYSYN
+921 LKSMSDNSYS

-943 NNNGEYSTLFR
+943 NSNGNYSSLFR

-975 PKSIADKLNLN
+975 PKSISDKLNLN
-986 KFRLFARVNNPF
+986 KFRLFARINNPF
-998 MLTRYSWF
+998 MITRYSWF

-1011 ATGGTAGRVGGGVD
+1011 AIGGTAGRVGGGVD

-1035 TLGLSINF
+1035 TLGLSLNF

>member
-1 MNQKKM
+1 M

-15 FLTSFLTSFAQT
+15 FLTSFLSSFAQT
-27 TIEGVVN
+27 SIEGVVN
-34 DGKGLPLIGANV
+34 DVKGLPLPGANV

-58 FDGVFKIQAK
+58 FEGVFKIKAK
-68 IGDVLL
+68 IGDVLI

-80 DKKEFKIKGNSIK
+80 DKKEVKIQGNSIT
-93 IVLGESNEALNEV
+93 IVLEELNVALNEI

-112 TVKKKDLTGAVS
+112 TSKKKDLTGAVS

-134 DPIDL
+134 DPVDL

-185 FPIVPDDNAS
+185 FPIVPDENAS

-205 QIKSIEVLKD
+205 QIKSVEVLKD

-241 KPVMTATLS
+241 KPVITATLS
-250 SGTSFVSKFPR
+250 TGTSFITRFPR
-261 VLTDLEY
+261 VLSDSEYLDYRIVQDNVNYLNGTDL
-268 LETQIIRDK
+268 
-277 INYLKGSDKNNDG
+277 N
-290 VIDDLSTYWQDKKD
+290 LSTKWQDQKD
-304 ANERGVDW
+304 ANAQGVDW
-312 AKEAT
+312 PKEAT
-317 QLASTRRMDIS
+317 QVALTRRMDLS
-328 MGGGTKE
+328 MGGGSKD
-335 GLNYQISGSFLNQD
+335 GLNYQISGNFLDQE

-372 NTKIGTNIKLAF
+372 NTRIGTNIKLAF
-384 SKNIGRSLDKDADGV
+384 TKNIGRSLEKDADGV

-408 FQPIDFELGDV
+408 FQPIDFQLGD
-419 DEFGVIDIDEEII
+419 IDIDPD
-432 TGDNENVI
+432 TNSGDNENVV
-440 TYLRKVENETQ
+440 TYLKEVDNETE

-459 FYETKVANNL
+459 FYETKLANNL

-479 GYINNQVFLPSTVL
+479 GYINNQVFLPSSVL
-493 KGFKQKGIAE
+493 KGFKENGIAE
-503 FEKTETFNQVF
+503 FEKIETLNQVF

-519 YKKAF
+519 YKKVF
-524 DKHNINATVVGE
+524 DKHNINATAVGE
-536 FSDNLK
+536 FSDNRK
-542 SIFTGGASGFSNQT
+542 SIFTAGATGFSDQT
-556 NGFNNLSSAT
+556 NGFNDLSSA
-566 IATFPLNNI
+566 ILPTFPLNNI
-575 AKETLASFLGRVSYG
+575 AEEILASFLGRVSYG

-659 SSIGLFG
+659 SAIGLLKPG
-666 PANYVFNDVFY
+666 NYVFNDVFY
-677 SGIAQNNVSNP
+677 SGKVPSNVSNP
-688 GLKWETTAQSN
+688 DLKWETTAQYN
-699 LGLDLGF
+699 LGVDLGF

-742 NIGSFSNKGFELTIN
+742 NIGSFSNQGFELTIN

-762 KSDFKWKSDFTFS
+762 NRDFKWRSDFTFS
-775 INRNKVLNL
+775 FNRNKVLNL
-784 GDKDEFYFNANIFPS
+784 ADKSEFYFDANIFPS
-799 KFMNEILIR
+799 KFNNEILIR

-833 SPLQG
+833 SPRQVG
-838 VLISDVNNNGQV
+838 VGIPDINNNGQV
-850 KIYDVNGDGI
+850 KIYDVNGDGL
-860 INTYDKVPIANTNPD
+860 INSFDKVPIANTTPE
-875 FIGGLN
+875 FIGGFN

-893 FLRLSYGNDVING
+893 FLRFSYGNDVING
-906 NIGNLDKGGIDNWNT
+906 NIGNLDKVNIGNWNT
-921 LKSMSDYSYN
+921 LKSMSDNSYN
-931 AAYNPTGTFHGE
+931 AAFNPTGTFHGE
-943 NNNGEYSTLFR
+943 NSNGVYSSLFR
-954 SAYVEDGSFLKCDY
+954 SAYVEDGSFLKCDF
-968 ITLGYAI
+968 ITLGYTM
-975 PKSIADKLNLN
+975 PKSVVESLNAN
-986 KFRLFARVNNPF
+986 KFRLFARINNPF

-1011 ATGGTAGRVGGGVD
+1011 SIGGTAGKVGGGVD
-1025 LGSYPRSTSI
+1025 LGSYPRNTSV
-1035 TLGLSINF
+1035 TLGLSLNF

>member
-1 MNQKKM
+1 M

-15 FLTSFLTSFAQT
+15 FLTSFLSSFAQT
-27 TIEGVVN
+27 TIEGFVN
-34 DGKGLPLIGANV
+34 DVKGLPLPGANV

-58 FDGVFKIQAK
+58 FDGIFKIKAK
-68 IGDVLL
+68 IGDVLI

-80 DKKEFKIKGNSIK
+80 DKKEIKIQGNSIK
-93 IVLGESNEALNEV
+93 IVLGELNEALNEV
-106 VVIGYG
+106 VVVGYG
-112 TVKKKDLTGAVS
+112 SVKKKDLTGAVS

-174 SGNQPLYVIDG
+174 SGNQPLYIIDG
-185 FPIVPDDNAS
+185 FPIVPDDNVS
-195 SNPLSDIDPG
+195 SNPLSDLDPG

-241 KPVMTATLS
+241 KPVITATLS

-261 VLTDLEY
+261 TLTDLEY
-268 LETQIIRDK
+268 LDRQIIEDK
-277 INYLKGSDKNNDG
+277 INYLMSDDMNNFRSD
-290 VIDDLSTYWQDKKD
+290 WQDRKD
-304 ANERGVDW
+304 RNERGVDW

-317 QLASTRRMDIS
+317 QLASTQRIDLSI
-328 MGGGTKE
+328 GGGTKE
-335 GLNYQISGSFLNQD
+335 GLNYQISGNFLDQE
-349 GVVIETNFKRY
+349 GVVIYTNFKRY
-360 NLNSNIVQSIGK
+360 NLNSNLVQSIGS
-372 NTKIGTNIKLAF
+372 NTRIGTNIKLAF
-384 SKNIGRSLDKDADGV
+384 SKNIGRSLDKDADGI
-399 FKKVFSTNP
+399 FKKIFSTNP
-408 FQPIDFELGDV
+408 FQPVNFQLGQDTSIEPELD
-419 DEFGVIDIDEEII
+419 

-440 TYLRKVENETQ
+440 TYLKEVKNETQ
-451 STRIIGNV
+451 STRVIGNL
-459 FYETKVANNL
+459 FYETKLDSNL

-479 GYINNQVFLPSTVL
+479 GYINNQIFLPSTVL
-493 KGFKQKGIAE
+493 KGYRQNGIAE
-503 FEKTETFNQVF
+503 FEKIETINQVF
-514 ETRFN
+514 ETRLN
-519 YKKAF
+519 YKKEF
-524 DKHNINATVVGE
+524 DKHNINATAVGE

-542 SIFTGGASGFSNQT
+542 SISTYGATGFSNQT
-556 NGFNNLSSAT
+556 GGFNNLSSAT
-566 IATFPLNNI
+566 IATLPKNNI
-575 AKETLASFLGRVSYG
+575 AKDNLMSFLGRVAYG
-590 YNNKYLLTASI
+590 YNNKYLLTTSI
-601 RADGSSKFGKENKWG
+601 RADGSSKFGNENKWG

-627 SEESFIQKLNIFDNF
+627 SEESIIKNMNIFDNF

-659 SSIGLFG
+659 SSIGLIG
-666 PANYVFNDVFY
+666 AANYVFNDVFY
-677 SGIAQNNVSNP
+677 SGIAQNSVSNP
-688 GLKWETTAQSN
+688 GLKWETTAQYN
-699 LGLDLGF
+699 YGIDLGF
-706 FKNRLTITAEAYY
+706 FKNRLNITAEFYS
-719 KETTDLLLEVQ
+719 KKTTDLLLDVQ
-730 LPLSSGFETALK
+730 LPLSSGYETGLK
-742 NIGSFSNKGFELTIN
+742 NIGSFSNKGFELTVN

-762 KSDFKWKSDFTFS
+762 KNDFKWRSDFTFS
-775 INRNKVLNL
+775 FNRNKVLDL
-784 GDKDEFYFNANIFPS
+784 GDKFEFYFNANVFPS

-808 VGQSTG
+808 VGESTG

-833 SPLQG
+833 SPLQD
-838 VLISDVNNNGQV
+838 VLIEDLNNNGQV

-860 INTYDKVPIANTNPD
+860 IDTNDKVPIANTNPD

-893 FLRLSYGNDVING
+893 FLRFSYGNDVING
-906 NIGNLDKGGIDNWNT
+906 NIGNLDKGGINNWNT
-921 LKSMSDYSYN
+921 LKSMSDNSYS

-943 NNNGEYSTLFR
+943 NSNGNYSSLFR

-975 PKSIADKLNLN
+975 PKSISDKLNLN
-986 KFRLFARVNNPF
+986 KFRLFARINNPF
-998 MLTRYSWF
+998 MITRYSWF

-1011 ATGGTAGRVGGGVD
+1011 AIGGTAGRVGGGVD

-1035 TLGLSINF
+1035 TLGLSLNF

>member
-1 MNQKKM
+1 M

-34 DGKGLPLIGANV
+34 DVKGLPLIGANV

-80 DKKEFKIKGNSIK
+80 NKKEVKIKGNSIK
-93 IVLGESNEALNEV
+93 IVLEELNEALNEV

-134 DPIDL
+134 DPIDF

-164 AIIRGGSSLT
+164 AIIRGGSSIT

-185 FPIVPDDNAS
+185 FPIVPDENAS

-241 KPVMTATLS
+241 KPVITATFS
-250 SGTSFVSKFPR
+250 TGTSFATRFPK
-261 VLTDLEY
+261 VLTDSEY
-268 LETQIIRDK
+268 IDYRLILDK
-277 INYLKGSDKNNDG
+277 VNYLNGNTDN
-290 VIDDLSTYWQDKKD
+290 LSTYWQDKKD
-304 ANERGVDW
+304 TNARGVDW

-317 QLASTRRMDIS
+317 QLASTKRVDFS
-328 MGGGTKE
+328 MGGGSKE
-335 GLNYQISGSFLNQD
+335 GLNYQISANHLDQE
-349 GVVIETNFKRY
+349 GVVIKTNFKRY

-384 SKNIGRSLDKDADGV
+384 TKNIGRSLEKDADGV

-408 FQPIDFELGDV
+408 FLPIDFQLEDI
-419 DEFGVIDIDEEII
+419 VIDETDS
-432 TGDNENVI
+432 GDNENVI
-440 TYLRKVENETQ
+440 TYLKEVDNETE

-493 KGFKQKGIAE
+493 KGLKQNGIAE
-503 FEKTETFNQVF
+503 FEKIETLNQVF

-519 YKKAF
+519 YKKVI
-524 DKHNINATVVGE
+524 DKHNINATAVGE
-536 FSDNLK
+536 FSDNIKRL
-542 SIFTGGASGFSNQT
+542 FTGGATGFSNQT
-556 NGFNNLSSAT
+556 NGFNDLSSAVLP
-566 IATFPLNNI
+566 TFPANNI
-575 AKETLASFLGRVSYG
+575 AKENLLSFLGRVSYG

-601 RADGSSKFGKENKWG
+601 RADGSSKFGKDNKWG

-627 SEESFIQKLNIFDNF
+627 SEESFIKKMNIFDNF

-659 SSIGLFG
+659 SSLYLLESG
-666 PANYVFNDVFY
+666 NYVFNDVFY
-677 SGIAQNNVSNP
+677 TGVVPLHVANP
-688 GLKWETTAQSN
+688 DLKWETTAQYN
-699 LGLDLGF
+699 LGVDLGF
-706 FKNRLTITAEAYY
+706 FKNRLTITAEAYS
-719 KETTDLLLEVQ
+719 KKTTDLLLDVQ
-730 LPLSSGFETALK
+730 LPLSSGYETALK
-742 NIGSFSNKGFELTIN
+742 NIGSFSNKGFELTVNSINIDN
-757 SVNID
+757 SV
-762 KSDFKWKSDFTFS
+762 FKWRSDFTFS
-775 INRNKVLNL
+775 FNRNKVLDL
-784 GDKDEFYFNANIFPS
+784 GDKFEFYFNANVFPS

-833 SPLQG
+833 SPLQPSIG
-838 VLISDVNNNGQV
+838 TNNGQV
-850 KIYDVNGDGI
+850 KIYDVNGDGL
-860 INTYDKVPIANTNPD
+860 INSYDKVPIANTNPD

-893 FLRLSYGNDVING
+893 FLRFSYGNDVING
-906 NIGNLDKGGIDNWNT
+906 NIGNLDKVNINNWNT
-921 LKSMSDYSYN
+921 LKSMSDNSYS

-943 NNNGEYSTLFR
+943 NTNGNYSSLFR
-954 SAYVEDGSFLKCDY
+954 SAYVEDGSFLKCDF
-968 ITLGYAI
+968 ITLGYAM
-975 PKSIADKLNLN
+975 PKSVVESLKAN
-986 KFRLFARVNNPF
+986 KFRLFARINNPF

-1011 ATGGTAGRVGGGVD
+1011 SIGGTAGRVGGGVD

-1035 TLGLSINF
+1035 TLGLSLNF

>member
-1 MNQKKM
+1 M

-15 FLTSFLTSFAQT
+15 FLTSFLSSFAQT

-34 DGKGLPLIGANV
+34 DAKGLPLIGANV
-46 IIKGTKNGVLTD
+46 VVKGTKNGVLTD
-58 FDGVFKIQAK
+58 FEGVFKIQAK

-80 DKKEFKIKGNSIK
+80 EKKVLKIQGNFIK
-93 IVLGESNEALNEV
+93 IVLGELNEALNEV

-112 TVKKKDLTGAVS
+112 SVKKKDLTGAVS

-185 FPIVPDDNAS
+185 FPIVPDDNVS

-241 KPVMTATLS
+241 KPVITATLS

-261 VLTDLEY
+261 TLTDLEY
-268 LETQIIRDK
+268 LDRQIIEDK
-277 INYLKGSDKNNDG
+277 INYLNGT
-290 VIDDLSTYWQDKKD
+290 DDNLSTYWQDKKD

-317 QLASTRRMDIS
+317 QLASTRRMDLSI
-328 MGGGTKE
+328 GGGSKE
-335 GLNYQISGSFLNQD
+335 GLNYQISGNFLDQE
-349 GVVIETNFKRY
+349 GVVIFTNFKRY
-360 NLNSNIVQSIGK
+360 NLNSNLVQSIGR
-372 NTKIGTNIKLAF
+372 NTRIGTNIKLAF
-384 SKNIGRSLDKDADGV
+384 SKNIGRSLDKDADGI
-399 FKKVFSTNP
+399 FKKIFSTNP
-408 FQPIDFELGDV
+408 FQPLNFQLGEDIIIDPETD
-419 DEFGVIDIDEEII
+419 

-440 TYLRKVENETQ
+440 TYLKDVKNETQ
-451 STRIIGNV
+451 STRIIGNL
-459 FYETKVANNL
+459 FYETKLHSNL

-479 GYINNQVFLPSTVL
+479 GYINNQIFLPSTVL
-493 KGFKQKGIAE
+493 KGFRQNGIAE
-503 FEKTETFNQVF
+503 FEKIEMINQVF
-514 ETRFN
+514 ETRLT
-519 YKKAF
+519 YKKEF
-524 DKHNINATVVGE
+524 DKHNINATAVGE

-542 SIFTGGASGFSNQT
+542 TIFTGGATGFSNQT
-556 NGFNNLSSAT
+556 GGFNNLSSAT
-566 IATFPLNNI
+566 IATLPKNNI
-575 AKETLASFLGRVSYG
+575 AKDNLMSFLGRVAYS

-627 SEESFIQKLNIFDNF
+627 SEESIIKNMNIFDNL

-659 SSIGLFG
+659 SSIGLLG
-666 PANYVFNDVFY
+666 AANYVFNDVFY

-699 LGLDLGF
+699 FGIDLGF
-706 FKNRLTITAEAYY
+706 LKNRLNITAEVYY
-719 KETTDLLLEVQ
+719 KKTTDLLLDVQ
-730 LPLSSGFETALK
+730 LPLSSGYETALK
-742 NIGSFSNKGFELTIN
+742 NIGSFSNKGFELTVN

-762 KSDFKWKSDFTFS
+762 KNDFKWRSDFTFS
-775 INRNKVLNL
+775 FNRNKVLDL
-784 GDKDEFYFNANIFPS
+784 GDKFEFYFNANIFPS

-808 VGQSTG
+808 VGESTG

-833 SPLQG
+833 SPLQVG
-838 VLISDVNNNGQV
+838 VGIPDINNNGQV
-850 KIYDVNGDGI
+850 KIYDVNGDGLI
-860 INTYDKVPIANTNPD
+860 DSYDKVPIANTNPD

-906 NIGNLDKGGIDNWNT
+906 NIGNLDKGGINNWNT
-921 LKSMSDYSYN
+921 LKSMSDNSYS

-943 NNNGEYSTLFR
+943 NSNGVYSSLFR

-975 PKSIADKLNLN
+975 PKSISDKLNLN

-998 MLTRYSWF
+998 MITRYSWF

-1011 ATGGTAGRVGGGVD
+1011 AIGGTAGRVGGGVD

-1035 TLGLSINF
+1035 TLGISLNF

>member
-1 MNQKKM
+1 M

-15 FLTSFLTSFAQT
+15 FLTSFLTTFAQT

-34 DGKGLPLIGANV
+34 DVKGLPLIGANV

-80 DKKEFKIKGNSIK
+80 NKKEVKIKGNSIK
-93 IVLGESNEALNEV
+93 IVLEEFNEALNEV

-134 DPIDL
+134 DPIDF

-164 AIIRGGSSLT
+164 AIIRGGSSIT

-185 FPIVPDDNAS
+185 FPIVPDENAS

-241 KPVMTATLS
+241 KPVITATLS
-250 SGTSFVSKFPR
+250 TGTSFATRFPK
-261 VLTDLEY
+261 VLTDSEY
-268 LETQIIRDK
+268 IDYRLILDK
-277 INYLKGSDKNNDG
+277 VNYLNGNTDN
-290 VIDDLSTYWQDKKD
+290 LSTYWQDKKD
-304 ANERGVDW
+304 TNARGVDW

-317 QLASTRRMDIS
+317 QLASTRRVDFS
-328 MGGGTKE
+328 MGGGSKE
-335 GLNYQISGSFLNQD
+335 GLNYQISANHLDQE
-349 GVVIETNFKRY
+349 GVVIKTNFKRY

-384 SKNIGRSLDKDADGV
+384 TKNIGRSLEKDADGV

-408 FQPIDFELGDV
+408 FLPIDFQLEDI
-419 DEFGVIDIDEEII
+419 VIDETDS
-432 TGDNENVI
+432 GDNENVI
-440 TYLRKVENETQ
+440 TYLKEVDNETE

-493 KGFKQKGIAE
+493 KGLKQNGIAE
-503 FEKTETFNQVF
+503 FEKIETLNQVF

-519 YKKAF
+519 YKKVI
-524 DKHNINATVVGE
+524 DKHNINATAVGE
-536 FSDNLK
+536 FSDNIKRL
-542 SIFTGGASGFSNQT
+542 FTGGATGFSNQT
-556 NGFNNLSSAT
+556 NGFNDLSSAVLP
-566 IATFPLNNI
+566 TFPANNI
-575 AKETLASFLGRVSYG
+575 AKENLLSFLGRVSYG

-627 SEESFIQKLNIFDNF
+627 SEESFIKKMNIFDNF

-659 SSIGLFG
+659 SSLYLLESG
-666 PANYVFNDVFY
+666 NYVFNDVFY
-677 SGIAQNNVSNP
+677 TGVVPLQVANP
-688 GLKWETTAQSN
+688 DLKWETTAQYN
-699 LGLDLGF
+699 LGVDLGF
-706 FKNRLTITAEAYY
+706 FKNRLTITAEAYS
-719 KETTDLLLEVQ
+719 KKTTDLLLDVQ
-730 LPLSSGFETALK
+730 LPLSSGYETALK
-742 NIGSFSNKGFELTIN
+742 NIGSFSNKGFELTVNSINIDN
-757 SVNID
+757 SV
-762 KSDFKWKSDFTFS
+762 FKWRSDFTFS
-775 INRNKVLNL
+775 FNRNKVLDL
-784 GDKDEFYFNANIFPS
+784 GDKFEFYFNANVFPS

-833 SPLQG
+833 SPLQPSIG
-838 VLISDVNNNGQV
+838 TNNGQV
-850 KIYDVNGDGI
+850 KIYDVNGDGL
-860 INTYDKVPIANTNPD
+860 INSYDKVPIANTNPD

-893 FLRLSYGNDVING
+893 FLRFSYGNDVING
-906 NIGNLDKGGIDNWNT
+906 NIGNLDKVNINNWNT
-921 LKSMSDYSYN
+921 LKSMSDNSYS

-943 NNNGEYSTLFR
+943 NTNGNYSSLFR
-954 SAYVEDGSFLKCDY
+954 SAYVEDGSFLKCDF
-968 ITLGYAI
+968 ITLGYAM
-975 PKSIADKLNLN
+975 PKSVVESLKAN
-986 KFRLFARVNNPF
+986 KFRLFARINNPF

-1011 ATGGTAGRVGGGVD
+1011 SIGGTAGRVGGGVD

-1035 TLGLSINF
+1035 TLGLSLNF

>member
-1 MNQKKM
+1 M

-15 FLTSFLTSFAQT
+15 FLTSFLSSFAQT
-27 TIEGVVN
+27 SIEGVVN
-34 DGKGLPLIGANV
+34 DVKGLPLPGANV

-58 FDGVFKIQAK
+58 FEGVFKIKAK
-68 IGDVLL
+68 IGDVLI

-80 DKKEFKIKGNSIK
+80 DKKEVKIQGNSIT
-93 IVLGESNEALNEV
+93 IVLGELNEALNEV

-134 DPIDL
+134 DPVDL

-185 FPIVPDDNAS
+185 FPIVPDENAS

-205 QIKSIEVLKD
+205 QIKSVEVLKD

-241 KPVMTATLS
+241 KPVITATLS
-250 SGTSFVSKFPR
+250 TGTSFVTRFPR
-261 VLTDLEY
+261 VLSDSEY
-268 LETQIIRDK
+268 LDSRIIKDK
-277 INYLKGSDKNNDG
+277 VNYLNGTTDN
-290 VIDDLSTYWQDKKD
+290 LSTKWQDQKD
-304 ANERGVDW
+304 ANAQGVDW
-312 AKEAT
+312 PKEAT
-317 QLASTRRMDIS
+317 QVALTRRMDLS
-328 MGGGTKE
+328 MGGGSKE
-335 GLNYQISGSFLNQD
+335 GLNYQISGNFLDQE

-372 NTKIGTNIKLAF
+372 NTRIGTNIKLAF
-384 SKNIGRSLDKDADGV
+384 TKNIGRSLEKDADGV

-408 FQPIDFELGDV
+408 FQPIDFQLGD
-419 DEFGVIDIDEEII
+419 IDIDPD
-432 TGDNENVI
+432 TNSGDNENVV
-440 TYLRKVENETQ
+440 TYLKEVDNETE

-459 FYETKVANNL
+459 FYETKLANNL

-479 GYINNQVFLPSTVL
+479 GYINNQVFLPSSVL
-493 KGFKQKGIAE
+493 KGFKENGIAE
-503 FEKTETFNQVF
+503 FEKIETLNQVF

-519 YKKAF
+519 YKKVF
-524 DKHNINATVVGE
+524 DKHNINATAVGE
-536 FSDNLK
+536 FSDNRK
-542 SIFTGGASGFSNQT
+542 SIFTAGATGFSDQT
-556 NGFNNLSSAT
+556 NGFNDLSSA
-566 IATFPLNNI
+566 ILPTFPLNNI
-575 AKETLASFLGRVSYG
+575 AEEILASFLGRVSYG

-616 YFPSVALGWTL
+616 YFPSLALGWTL

-659 SSIGLFG
+659 SAIGLLKPG
-666 PANYVFNDVFY
+666 NYVFNDVFY
-677 SGIAQNNVSNP
+677 SGKVPSNVSNP
-688 GLKWETTAQSN
+688 DLKWETTAQYN
-699 LGLDLGF
+699 LGVDLGF

-742 NIGSFSNKGFELTIN
+742 NIGSFSNQGFELTIN

-762 KSDFKWKSDFTFS
+762 NRDFKWRSDFTFS
-775 INRNKVLNL
+775 FNRNKVLNL
-784 GDKDEFYFNANIFPS
+784 GDKSEFYFDANIFPS
-799 KFMNEILIR
+799 KFNNEILIR

-814 IYYGYIE
+814 MYYGYIE

-833 SPLQG
+833 SPRQVG
-838 VLISDVNNNGQV
+838 VGIPDINNNGQV
-850 KIYDVNGDGI
+850 KIYDVNGDGL
-860 INTYDKVPIANTNPD
+860 INSFDKVPIANTTPE
-875 FIGGLN
+875 FIGGFN

-893 FLRLSYGNDVING
+893 FLRFSYGNDVING
-906 NIGNLDKGGIDNWNT
+906 NIGNLDKVNIGNWNT
-921 LKSMSDYSYN
+921 LKSMSDNSYN
-931 AAYNPTGTFHGE
+931 AAFNPTGTFHGE
-943 NNNGEYSTLFR
+943 NSNGVYSSLFR
-954 SAYVEDGSFLKCDY
+954 SAYVEDGSFLKCDF
-968 ITLGYAI
+968 ITLGYTM
-975 PKSIADKLNLN
+975 PKSVVESLNAN
-986 KFRLFARVNNPF
+986 KFRLFARINNPF

-1011 ATGGTAGRVGGGVD
+1011 SIGGTAGKVGGGVD
-1025 LGSYPRSTSI
+1025 LGSYPRNTTV
-1035 TLGLSINF
+1035 TLGLSLNF

>member
-1 MNQKKM
+1 M

-15 FLTSFLTSFAQT
+15 FLTSFLSSFAQT

-34 DGKGLPLIGANV
+34 DAKGLPMIGANV
-46 IIKGTKNGVLTD
+46 VVKGTKNGVLTD
-58 FDGVFKIQAK
+58 FEGVFKIQAK

-80 DKKEFKIKGNSIK
+80 DKKAVKIQGNFIK
-93 IVLGESNEALNEV
+93 IVLGEVNEALNEV

-112 TVKKKDLTGAVS
+112 SVKKKDLTGAVS

-185 FPIVPDDNAS
+185 FPIVPDDNVS

-241 KPVMTATLS
+241 KPVLTATLS

-261 VLTDLEY
+261 TLTDLEY
-268 LETQIIRDK
+268 LDRQIIEDN
-277 INYLKGSDKNNDG
+277 INYLNGTTDN
-290 VIDDLSTYWQDKKD
+290 LSTYWQDKKN

-317 QLASTRRMDIS
+317 QLASTRRMDLS

-335 GLNYQISGSFLNQD
+335 GLNYQISGNFLDQE
-349 GVVIETNFKRY
+349 GVVIYTNFKRY
-360 NLNSNIVQSIGK
+360 NLNSNLVQSIGS
-372 NTKIGTNIKLAF
+372 NTRIGTNIKLAF
-384 SKNIGRSLDKDADGV
+384 SKNIGRSLDKDADGI
-399 FKKVFSTNP
+399 FKKIFSTNP
-408 FQPIDFELGDV
+408 FQPINFQLG
-419 DEFGVIDIDEEII
+419 EEINI
-432 TGDNENVI
+432 DPELDTGDNENVI
-440 TYLRKVENETQ
+440 TYLKEVKNETQ
-451 STRIIGNV
+451 STRIIGNL
-459 FYETKVANNL
+459 FFETKLDNNF

-479 GYINNQVFLPSTVL
+479 GYINNQIFLPSTVL
-493 KGFKQKGIAE
+493 KGYRQNGIAE
-503 FEKTETFNQVF
+503 FEKIEAINQVF
-514 ETRFN
+514 ETRLS
-519 YKKAF
+519 YKKVIG
-524 DKHNINATVVGE
+524 KHNINATAVGE
-536 FSDNLK
+536 FSGNLK
-542 SIFTGGASGFSNQT
+542 SISTYGATGFSNQT
-556 NGFNNLSSAT
+556 GGFNNLSSAT
-566 IATFPLNNI
+566 IATLPKNNI
-575 AKETLASFLGRVSYG
+575 ANDNLMSYLGRVAYG
-590 YNNKYLLTASI
+590 YSNKYLLTASI
-601 RADGSSKFGKENKWG
+601 RADGSSKFGKENKWA

-627 SEESFIQKLNIFDNF
+627 SEESIIKNMNIFDNL
-642 KLRASYGVTGN
+642 KLRASYGITGN

-659 SSIGLFG
+659 SSIGLTG
-666 PANYVFNDVFY
+666 AANYVFNDVFY

-688 GLKWETTAQSN
+688 GLKWETTTQTN
-699 LGLDLGF
+699 YGIDIGIL
-706 FKNRLTITAEAYY
+706 KNRLNITAEFYY
-719 KETTDLLLEVQ
+719 KKTTDLLLEIQ
-730 LPLSSGFETALK
+730 LPSSSGFDTALK
-742 NIGSFSNKGFELTIN
+742 NIGSFSNRGFELTVN
-757 SVNID
+757 SINID
-762 KSDFKWKSDFTFS
+762 NSDLKWKSDFTFS
-775 INRNKVLNL
+775 INRNKVLDL

-808 VGQSTG
+808 VGESTG

-833 SPLQG
+833 SPIQIG
-838 VLISDVNNNGQV
+838 VGIPDINNNGQV
-850 KIYDVNGDGI
+850 KIYDVNGDGLI
-860 INTYDKVPIANTNPD
+860 DSYDKVPIANTNPD

-893 FLRLSYGNDVING
+893 FLRFSYGNDVING
-906 NIGNLDKGGIDNWNT
+906 NIGNLDKGGINNWNT
-921 LKSMSDYSYN
+921 LKSMSDNSYS

-943 NNNGEYSTLFR
+943 NSNGVYSSLFR
-954 SAYVEDGSFLKCDY
+954 SAYVEDGSFLKCDF
-968 ITLGYAI
+968 ITLGFAL
-975 PKSIADKLNLN
+975 PKSVVESLNVN

-998 MLTRYSWF
+998 MITRYSWF

-1011 ATGGTAGRVGGGVD
+1011 AIGGTAGRVGGGVD

-1035 TLGLSINF
+1035 TLGLSLNF

>member
-1 MNQKKM
+1 M
-7 KFKLLTII
+7 KFKLVTII
-15 FLTSFLTSFAQT
+15 FLTSFLSSFAQT
-27 TIEGVVN
+27 TIEGVVS
-34 DGKGLPLIGANV
+34 DVKGLPMIGANV
-46 IIKGTKNGVLTD
+46 VVKGTKNAVLTD
-58 FDGVFKIQAK
+58 FEGAFKIQAK

-80 DKKEFKIKGNSIK
+80 DKKALKIQGNFIK
-93 IVLGESNEALNEV
+93 IVLGEVNEALNEV

-112 TVKKKDLTGAVS
+112 SVKKKDLTGAVS

-185 FPIVPDDNAS
+185 FPIVPDDNVS

-241 KPVMTATLS
+241 KPVLTATLS

-261 VLTDLEY
+261 TLTDLEY
-268 LETQIIRDK
+268 LDRQIIEDN
-277 INYLKGSDKNNDG
+277 INYLNGTTDN
-290 VIDDLSTYWQDKKD
+290 LSTYWQDKKN

-317 QLASTRRMDIS
+317 QLASTRRMDLS
-328 MGGGTKE
+328 MGGGSKE
-335 GLNYQISGSFLNQD
+335 GLNYQISGNFLDQE
-349 GVVIETNFKRY
+349 GVVIYTNFKRY
-360 NLNSNIVQSIGK
+360 NLNSNLVQSIGSK
-372 NTKIGTNIKLAF
+372 TRIGANIKLAF
-384 SKNIGRSLDKDADGV
+384 SKNIGRSLDKDADGI
-399 FKKVFSTNP
+399 FKKIFSTNP
-408 FQPIDFELGDV
+408 FQPLNFQLGED
-419 DEFGVIDIDEEII
+419 IDIDPETD

-440 TYLRKVENETQ
+440 TYLKEVKNETQ
-451 STRIIGNV
+451 STRIIGNL
-459 FYETKVANNL
+459 FYETKLHSNL

-479 GYINNQVFLPSTVL
+479 GYINNQIFLPSTVL
-493 KGFKQKGIAE
+493 KGYRQNGIAE
-503 FEKTETFNQVF
+503 FEKIELINQVV
-514 ETRFN
+514 ETRLS
-519 YKKAF
+519 YKKVI
-524 DKHNINATVVGE
+524 DKHNFNATAVGE
-536 FSDNLK
+536 FSGNLK
-542 SIFTGGASGFSNQT
+542 SISTYGATGFSNQT
-556 NGFNNLSSAT
+556 GGFNNLSSAT
-566 IATFPLNNI
+566 IATLPKNNI
-575 AKETLASFLGRVSYG
+575 AQDNLMSYLGRVAYG

-601 RADGSSKFGKENKWG
+601 RADGSSKFGKENKWA

-627 SEESFIQKLNIFDNF
+627 SEESIIKNMNIFDNL
-642 KLRASYGVTGN
+642 KLRASYGITGN

-659 SSIGLFG
+659 SSIGLTG
-666 PANYVFNDVFY
+666 AANYVFNDVFY

-688 GLKWETTAQSN
+688 GLKWETTTQTN
-699 LGLDLGF
+699 YGIDLGVL
-706 FKNRLTITAEAYY
+706 KNRLNITAEVYY
-719 KETTDLLLEVQ
+719 KKTTDLLLDVQ
-730 LPLSSGFETALK
+730 LPSSSGFETALK
-742 NIGSFSNKGFELTIN
+742 NIGSFSNRGFELTVN

-762 KSDFKWKSDFTFS
+762 NSSFKWRSDFTFS
-775 INRNKVLNL
+775 FNRNKVLDL
-784 GDKDEFYFNANIFPS
+784 GDKDEFFFNANIFPS

-808 VGQSTG
+808 VGESTG

-833 SPLQG
+833 SPIQVG
-838 VLISDVNNNGQV
+838 VGIPDINNNGQV
-850 KIYDVNGDGI
+850 KIYDVNGDGF
-860 INTYDKVPIANTNPD
+860 INSYDKVPIANTNPD

-906 NIGNLDKGGIDNWNT
+906 NIGNLDKGGINNWNT
-921 LKSMSDYSYN
+921 LKSMSDNSYS

-943 NNNGEYSTLFR
+943 NSNGVYSSLFR
-954 SAYVEDGSFLKCDY
+954 SAYVEDGSFLKCDF
-968 ITLGYAI
+968 ITLGYAM
-975 PKSIADKLNLN
+975 PKSVVESLNVN
-986 KFRLFARVNNPF
+986 KFRLFARVNNPI
-998 MLTRYSWF
+998 MITRYSWF

-1011 ATGGTAGRVGGGVD
+1011 AIGGTAGRVGGGVD

-1035 TLGLSINF
+1035 TLGLSLNF

>member
-1 MNQKKM
+1 M

-15 FLTSFLTSFAQT
+15 FLTSLLSSFAQT
-27 TIEGVVN
+27 SIEGVVN
-34 DGKGLPLIGANV
+34 DVKGLPLPGANV

-58 FDGVFKIQAK
+58 FEGVFKIKAK
-68 IGDVLL
+68 IGDVLI

-80 DKKEFKIKGNSIK
+80 DKKEVKIQGNSIT
-93 IVLGESNEALNEV
+93 IVLGELNEALNEV

-134 DPIDL
+134 DPVDL

-185 FPIVPDDNAS
+185 FPIVPDENAS

-205 QIKSIEVLKD
+205 QIKSVEVLKD

-241 KPVMTATLS
+241 KPVITATLS
-250 SGTSFVSKFPR
+250 TGTSFVTRFPR
-261 VLTDLEY
+261 VLSDSEY
-268 LETQIIRDK
+268 LDSRIIKDK
-277 INYLKGSDKNNDG
+277 VNYLNGTTDN
-290 VIDDLSTYWQDKKD
+290 LSTKWQDQKD
-304 ANERGVDW
+304 ANAQGVDW
-312 AKEAT
+312 PKEAT
-317 QLASTRRMDIS
+317 QVALTRRMDLS
-328 MGGGTKE
+328 MGGGSKE
-335 GLNYQISGSFLNQD
+335 GLNYQISGNFLDQE

-372 NTKIGTNIKLAF
+372 STRIGTNIKLAF
-384 SKNIGRSLDKDADGV
+384 TKNIGRSLEKDADGV

-408 FQPIDFELGDV
+408 FQPIDFQLGD
-419 DEFGVIDIDEEII
+419 IDIDPD
-432 TGDNENVI
+432 TNSGDNENVV
-440 TYLRKVENETQ
+440 TYLKEVDNETE

-459 FYETKVANNL
+459 FYETKLANNL

-479 GYINNQVFLPSTVL
+479 GYINNQVFLPSSVL
-493 KGFKQKGIAE
+493 KGFKENGIAE
-503 FEKTETFNQVF
+503 FEKIETLNQVF

-519 YKKAF
+519 YKKVF
-524 DKHNINATVVGE
+524 DKHNINATAVGE
-536 FSDNLK
+536 FSDNRK
-542 SIFTGGASGFSNQT
+542 SIFTAGATGFSDQT
-556 NGFNNLSSAT
+556 NGFNDLSSA
-566 IATFPLNNI
+566 ILPTFPLNNI
-575 AKETLASFLGRVSYG
+575 AEEILASFLGRVSYG

-616 YFPSVALGWTL
+616 YFPSLALGWTL

-659 SSIGLFG
+659 SAIGLLKPG
-666 PANYVFNDVFY
+666 NYVFNDVFY
-677 SGIAQNNVSNP
+677 SGKVPSNVSNP
-688 GLKWETTAQSN
+688 DLKWETTAQYN
-699 LGLDLGF
+699 LGVDLGF

-742 NIGSFSNKGFELTIN
+742 NIGSFSNQGFELTIN

-762 KSDFKWKSDFTFS
+762 NRDFKWRSDFTFS
-775 INRNKVLNL
+775 FNRNKVLNL
-784 GDKDEFYFNANIFPS
+784 GDKSEFYFDANIFPS
-799 KFMNEILIR
+799 KFNNEILIR

-833 SPLQG
+833 SPRQVG
-838 VLISDVNNNGQV
+838 VGIPDINNNGQV
-850 KIYDVNGDGI
+850 KIYDVNGDGL
-860 INTYDKVPIANTNPD
+860 INSFDKVPIANTTPE
-875 FIGGLN
+875 FIGGFN

-893 FLRLSYGNDVING
+893 FLRFSYGNDVING
-906 NIGNLDKGGIDNWNT
+906 NIGNLDKVNIGNWNT
-921 LKSMSDYSYN
+921 LKSMSDNSYN
-931 AAYNPTGTFHGE
+931 AAFNPTGTFHGE
-943 NNNGEYSTLFR
+943 NSNGVYSSLFR
-954 SAYVEDGSFLKCDY
+954 SAYVEDGSFLKCDF
-968 ITLGYAI
+968 ITLGYTM
-975 PKSIADKLNLN
+975 PKSVVESLNAN
-986 KFRLFARVNNPF
+986 KFRLFARINNPF

-1011 ATGGTAGRVGGGVD
+1011 SIGGTAGKVGGGVD
-1025 LGSYPRSTSI
+1025 LGSYPRNTSV
-1035 TLGLSINF
+1035 TLGLSLNF

>member
-1 MNQKKM
+1 M

-15 FLTSFLTSFAQT
+15 FLTSFLSSFAQT

-34 DGKGLPLIGANV
+34 DVKGLPLPGANV

-58 FDGVFKIQAK
+58 FDGIFKIKAK
-68 IGDVLL
+68 IGDVLI

-80 DKKEFKIKGNSIK
+80 DKKELKIQGNSIK
-93 IVLGESNEALNEV
+93 IVLGELNEALNEV

-112 TVKKKDLTGAVS
+112 TAKKKDLTGAVS

-185 FPIVPDDNAS
+185 FPIVPDDNVS

-241 KPVMTATLS
+241 NPVITATLS

-261 VLTDLEY
+261 TLTDLEY
-268 LETQIIRDK
+268 LDRQIIEDK
-277 INYLKGSDKNNDG
+277 INYLNGTTEN
-290 VIDDLSTYWQDKKD
+290 LSTYWQDKKD

-317 QLASTRRMDIS
+317 QLASTQRIDLSI
-328 MGGGTKE
+328 GGGTKE
-335 GLNYQISGSFLNQD
+335 GLNYQISGSFLDQE
-349 GVVIETNFKRY
+349 GVVIYTNFKRY
-360 NLNSNIVQSIGK
+360 NLNSNLVQSIGS
-372 NTKIGTNIKLAF
+372 NTRIGTNIKLAF
-384 SKNIGRSLDKDADGV
+384 SKNIGRSLDKDADGI
-399 FKKVFSTNP
+399 FKKIFSTNP
-408 FQPIDFELGDV
+408 FQPVNFQLGQDTSIEPELD
-419 DEFGVIDIDEEII
+419 

-440 TYLRKVENETQ
+440 TYLKDVKNETQ
-451 STRIIGNV
+451 STRIIGNL
-459 FYETKVANNL
+459 FYETKLDSNL

-479 GYINNQVFLPSTVL
+479 VYINNQIFLPSTVL
-493 KGFKQKGIAE
+493 KGYRQNGIAE
-503 FEKTETFNQVF
+503 FEKIETTNQVF
-514 ETRFN
+514 ETRLS
-519 YKKAF
+519 YKKEF
-524 DKHNINATVVGE
+524 DKHNINATAVSE
-536 FSDNLK
+536 FSGNLK
-542 SIFTGGASGFSNQT
+542 SISTYGATGFSNQT

-566 IATFPLNNI
+566 IATLPKNNI
-575 AKETLASFLGRVSYG
+575 AKDNLMSFLGRVAYG

-601 RADGSSKFGKENKWG
+601 RADGSSKFGNENKWG

-627 SEESFIQKLNIFDNF
+627 SEESIIKNMNIFDNF

-659 SSIGLFG
+659 SSIGLIG
-666 PANYVFNDVFY
+666 AANYVFNDVFY

-688 GLKWETTAQSN
+688 GLKWETTAQYN
-699 LGLDLGF
+699 YGVDLGF
-706 FKNRLTITAEAYY
+706 LKNRLNITAEVYY
-719 KETTDLLLEVQ
+719 KKTTDLLLEIQ

-742 NIGSFSNKGFELTIN
+742 NIGSFSNKGFELTVN

-762 KSDFKWKSDFTFS
+762 NSSFKWKSDFTFS
-775 INRNKVLNL
+775 FNRNKVLDL
-784 GDKDEFYFNANIFPS
+784 GDKFEFYFNANIFPS

-808 VGQSTG
+808 VGESTG

-833 SPLQG
+833 SPLQIG
-838 VLISDVNNNGQV
+838 VGIPDINNNGQV
-850 KIYDVNGDGI
+850 KIYDVNGDGLI
-860 INTYDKVPIANTNPD
+860 DSYDKVPIANTNPD

-893 FLRLSYGNDVING
+893 FLRFSYGNDVING
-906 NIGNLDKGGIDNWNT
+906 NIGNLDKGGINNWNT
-921 LKSMSDYSYN
+921 LKSMSDNSYS

-943 NNNGEYSTLFR
+943 NSNGVYSSLFR

-975 PKSIADKLNLN
+975 PKSISDKLNLN

-998 MLTRYSWF
+998 MITRYSWF

-1011 ATGGTAGRVGGGVD
+1011 AIGGTAGRVGGGVD

-1035 TLGLSINF
+1035 TLGISLNF

>member
-1 MNQKKM
+1 M

-15 FLTSFLTSFAQT
+15 FLTSFLSSFAQT

-34 DGKGLPLIGANV
+34 DAKGLPLIGANV
-46 IIKGTKNGVLTD
+46 VVKGTKNGVLTD
-58 FDGVFKIQAK
+58 FEGVFKIQAK

-80 DKKEFKIKGNSIK
+80 DKKEIKIQGNSIK
-93 IVLGESNEALNEV
+93 IVLGELNEALNEV

-112 TVKKKDLTGAVS
+112 SVKKKDLTGAVS

-185 FPIVPDDNAS
+185 FPIVPDDNVS
-195 SNPLSDIDPG
+195 SNPLSDLDPG

-241 KPVMTATLS
+241 KPVITATLS

-261 VLTDLEY
+261 TLTDLEY
-268 LETQIIRDK
+268 LDRQIIEDK
-277 INYLKGSDKNNDG
+277 INYLNGT
-290 VIDDLSTYWQDKKD
+290 DDNLSTYWQDKKD

-317 QLASTRRMDIS
+317 QLASTRRMDLSI
-328 MGGGTKE
+328 GGGTKE
-335 GLNYQISGSFLNQD
+335 GLNYQISGNFLDQE
-349 GVVIETNFKRY
+349 GVVIYTNFKRY
-360 NLNSNIVQSIGK
+360 NLNSNLVQSIGR
-372 NTKIGTNIKLAF
+372 NTRIGTNIKLAF
-384 SKNIGRSLDKDADGV
+384 SKNIGRSLDKDADGI
-399 FKKVFSTNP
+399 FKKIFSTNP
-408 FQPIDFELGDV
+408 FQPVNFQLG
-419 DEFGVIDIDEEII
+419 EEII
-432 TGDNENVI
+432 IDPETDTGDNENVI
-440 TYLRKVENETQ
+440 TYLKDVKNETQ
-451 STRIIGNV
+451 STRIIGNL
-459 FYETKVANNL
+459 FYETKLHSNL

-479 GYINNQVFLPSTVL
+479 GYINNQIFLPSTVL
-493 KGFKQKGIAE
+493 KGFRQNGIAE
-503 FEKTETFNQVF
+503 FEKIEMINQVF
-514 ETRFN
+514 ETRLT
-519 YKKAF
+519 YKKEF
-524 DKHNINATVVGE
+524 DKHNINATAVGE

-542 SIFTGGASGFSNQT
+542 TIFTGGATGFSNQT
-556 NGFNNLSSAT
+556 GGFNNLSSAT
-566 IATFPLNNI
+566 IATLPKNNI
-575 AKETLASFLGRVSYG
+575 AKDNLMSFLGRVAYS

-627 SEESFIQKLNIFDNF
+627 SEESIIKNMNIFDNF

-659 SSIGLFG
+659 SSIGLLG
-666 PANYVFNDVFY
+666 AANYVFNDVFY

-699 LGLDLGF
+699 FGIDLGF
-706 FKNRLTITAEAYY
+706 LKNRLNITAEVYY
-719 KETTDLLLEVQ
+719 KKTTDLLLDVQ
-730 LPLSSGFETALK
+730 LPLSSGYETALK
-742 NIGSFSNKGFELTIN
+742 NIGSFSNKGFELTVN

-762 KSDFKWKSDFTFS
+762 KNDFKWRSDFTFS
-775 INRNKVLNL
+775 FNRNKVLDL
-784 GDKDEFYFNANIFPS
+784 GDKFEFYFNANIFPS

-808 VGQSTG
+808 VGESTG

-833 SPLQG
+833 SPLQVG
-838 VLISDVNNNGQV
+838 VGIPDINNNGQV
-850 KIYDVNGDGI
+850 KIYDVNGDGLI
-860 INTYDKVPIANTNPD
+860 DSYDKVPIANTNPD

-906 NIGNLDKGGIDNWNT
+906 NIGNLDKGGINNWNT
-921 LKSMSDYSYN
+921 LKSMSDNSYS

-943 NNNGEYSTLFR
+943 NSNGVYSSLFR

-975 PKSIADKLNLN
+975 PKSISDKLNLN

-998 MLTRYSWF
+998 MITRYSWF

-1011 ATGGTAGRVGGGVD
+1011 AIGGTAGRVGGGVD

-1035 TLGLSINF
+1035 TLGLSLNF

>member
-1 MNQKKM
+1 M

-15 FLTSFLTSFAQT
+15 FLTSFLSSFAQT

-34 DGKGLPLIGANV
+34 DVKGLPLPGANV

-58 FDGVFKIQAK
+58 FEGIFKIKAK
-68 IGDVLL
+68 IGDVLI

-80 DKKEFKIKGNSIK
+80 DKKEIKIQGNSIK
-93 IVLGESNEALNEV
+93 IVLGELNEALNEV

-112 TVKKKDLTGAVS
+112 SAKKKDLTGAVS

-185 FPIVPDDNAS
+185 FPIVPDDNVS

-241 KPVMTATLS
+241 KPVITATLS

-261 VLTDLEY
+261 TLTDLEY
-268 LETQIIRDK
+268 LDRQIIEDK
-277 INYLKGSDKNNDG
+277 INYLNGTTDN
-290 VIDDLSTYWQDKKD
+290 LSTYWQDKKD

-312 AKEAT
+312 AEEAT
-317 QLASTRRMDIS
+317 QLASTQRMDLSI
-328 MGGGTKE
+328 GGGTKE
-335 GLNYQISGSFLNQD
+335 GLNYQISGNFLDQE
-349 GVVIETNFKRY
+349 GVVIYTNFKRY
-360 NLNSNIVQSIGK
+360 NLNSNLVQSIGS
-372 NTKIGTNIKLAF
+372 NTRIGTNIKLAF
-384 SKNIGRSLDKDADGV
+384 SKNIGRSLDKDADGI
-399 FKKVFSTNP
+399 FKKIFSTNP
-408 FQPIDFELGDV
+408 FQPVNFQLGQDTSIEPELD
-419 DEFGVIDIDEEII
+419 

-440 TYLRKVENETQ
+440 TYLKDVKNETQ
-451 STRIIGNV
+451 STRIIGNL
-459 FYETKVANNL
+459 FYETKLDSNL

-479 GYINNQVFLPSTVL
+479 GYINNQIFLPSTVL
-493 KGFKQKGIAE
+493 KGYRQNGIAE
-503 FEKTETFNQVF
+503 FEKIETINQVF
-514 ETRFN
+514 ETRLN
-519 YKKAF
+519 YKKEF
-524 DKHNINATVVGE
+524 DKHNINATAVGE
-536 FSDNLK
+536 FSGNLK
-542 SIFTGGASGFSNQT
+542 SISTFGATGFSNQT

-566 IATFPLNNI
+566 IATLPKNNI
-575 AKETLASFLGRVSYG
+575 AKDNLMSFLGRVAYG

-601 RADGSSKFGKENKWG
+601 RADGSSKFGNENKWG

-627 SEESFIQKLNIFDNF
+627 SEESIIKNMNIFDNF

-659 SSIGLFG
+659 SSIGLIG
-666 PANYVFNDVFY
+666 AANYVFNDVFY

-688 GLKWETTAQSN
+688 GLKWETTAQYN
-699 LGLDLGF
+699 YGVDLGF
-706 FKNRLTITAEAYY
+706 LKNRLNITAEVYY
-719 KETTDLLLEVQ
+719 KKTTDLLLEIQ

-742 NIGSFSNKGFELTIN
+742 NIGSFSNKGFELTVN

-762 KSDFKWKSDFTFS
+762 NSSFKWRSDFTFS
-775 INRNKVLNL
+775 FNRNKVLDL
-784 GDKDEFYFNANIFPS
+784 GDKFEFYFNANIFPS

-808 VGQSTG
+808 VGESTG

-833 SPLQG
+833 SPLQVG
-838 VLISDVNNNGQV
+838 VGIPDINNNGQV
-850 KIYDVNGDGI
+850 KIYDVNGDGLI
-860 INTYDKVPIANTNPD
+860 DSYDKVPIANTNPD

-893 FLRLSYGNDVING
+893 FLRFSYGNDVING
-906 NIGNLDKGGIDNWNT
+906 NIGNLDKGGINNWNT
-921 LKSMSDYSYN
+921 LKSMSDNSYS

-943 NNNGEYSTLFR
+943 NSNGVYSSLFR

-975 PKSIADKLNLN
+975 PKSISDKLNLN

-998 MLTRYSWF
+998 MITRYSWF

-1011 ATGGTAGRVGGGVD
+1011 AIGGTAGRVGGGVD

-1035 TLGLSINF
+1035 TLGISLNF

>member
-1 MNQKKM
+1 M
-7 KFKLLTII
+7 KFKLITII
-15 FLTSFLTSFAQT
+15 FLTSFLSSFAQT

-34 DGKGLPLIGANV
+34 DAKGLPLIGANV
-46 IIKGTKNGVLTD
+46 VVKGTKNGVLTD
-58 FDGVFKIQAK
+58 FEGVFKIQAK

-80 DKKEFKIKGNSIK
+80 DKKAVKIQGNFIK
-93 IVLGESNEALNEV
+93 IVLGEVNEALNEV

-112 TVKKKDLTGAVS
+112 SVKKKDLTGAIS

-185 FPIVPDDNAS
+185 FPIVPDDNVS

-241 KPVMTATLS
+241 KPVLTATLS

-261 VLTDLEY
+261 TLTDLEY
-268 LETQIIRDK
+268 LDRQIIEDN
-277 INYLKGSDKNNDG
+277 INYLNGT
-290 VIDDLSTYWQDKKD
+290 DDNLSTYWQDKKD

-317 QLASTRRMDIS
+317 QLASTRRMDLS
-328 MGGGTKE
+328 MGGGNKE
-335 GLNYQISGSFLNQD
+335 GLNYQISGNFLDQE
-349 GVVIETNFKRY
+349 GVVIYTNFKRY
-360 NLNSNIVQSIGK
+360 NLNSNLVQSIGS
-372 NTKIGTNIKLAF
+372 NTRIGTNIKLAF
-384 SKNIGRSLDKDADGV
+384 SKNIGRSLDKDADGI
-399 FKKVFSTNP
+399 FKKIFSTNP
-408 FQPIDFELGDV
+408 FQPVNFQLG
-419 DEFGVIDIDEEII
+419 ENIDIDPEID

-440 TYLRKVENETQ
+440 TYLKEVKNETQ
-451 STRIIGNV
+451 STRIIGNL
-459 FYETKVANNL
+459 FFETKLDNNF

-479 GYINNQVFLPSTVL
+479 GYINNQIFLPSTVL
-493 KGFKQKGIAE
+493 KGYRQNGIAE
-503 FEKTETFNQVF
+503 FEKIEAINQVF
-514 ETRFN
+514 ETRLS
-519 YKKAF
+519 YKKVI
-524 DKHNINATVVGE
+524 DKHSINATAVGE
-536 FSDNLK
+536 FSGNLK
-542 SIFTGGASGFSNQT
+542 SISTYGATGFSNQT
-556 NGFNNLSSAT
+556 GGFNNLSSAT
-566 IATFPLNNI
+566 IATLPKNNI
-575 AKETLASFLGRVSYG
+575 AKDNLMSYLGRVAYG
-590 YNNKYLLTASI
+590 YSNKYLLTASI
-601 RADGSSKFGKENKWG
+601 RADGSSKFGKENKWA

-627 SEESFIQKLNIFDNF
+627 SEESIIKNMNIFDNL
-642 KLRASYGVTGN
+642 KLRASYGITGN

-659 SSIGLFG
+659 SSIGLTG
-666 PANYVFNDVFY
+666 AANYVFNDVFY

-688 GLKWETTAQSN
+688 GLKWETTTQTN
-699 LGLDLGF
+699 YGIDIGIL
-706 FKNRLTITAEAYY
+706 KNRLNITAEFYY
-719 KETTDLLLEVQ
+719 KKTTDLLLEIQ
-730 LPLSSGFETALK
+730 LPSSSGFDTALK
-742 NIGSFSNKGFELTIN
+742 NIGSFSNRGFELTVN
-757 SVNID
+757 SVNIEN
-762 KSDFKWKSDFTFS
+762 SSFKWRSDFTFS
-775 INRNKVLNL
+775 FNRNKVLDL
-784 GDKDEFYFNANIFPS
+784 GDKDEFFFNANIFPS

-808 VGQSTG
+808 VGESTG

-833 SPLQG
+833 SPIQIG
-838 VLISDVNNNGQV
+838 VGIPDINNNGQV
-850 KIYDVNGDGI
+850 KIYDVNGDGLI
-860 INTYDKVPIANTNPD
+860 DSYDKVPIANTNPD

-906 NIGNLDKGGIDNWNT
+906 NIGNLDKGGINNWNT
-921 LKSMSDYSYN
+921 LKSMSDNSYS

-943 NNNGEYSTLFR
+943 NSNGVYSSLFR
-954 SAYVEDGSFLKCDY
+954 SAYVEDGSFLKCDF
-968 ITLGYAI
+968 ITLGFAL
-975 PKSIADKLNLN
+975 PKSVVESLNVN

-998 MLTRYSWF
+998 MITRYSWF

-1011 ATGGTAGRVGGGVD
+1011 AIGGTAGRVGGGVD

-1035 TLGLSINF
+1035 TLGLSLNF

>member
-1 MNQKKM
+1 M

-15 FLTSFLTSFAQT
+15 FLTSFLTTFAQT

-34 DGKGLPLIGANV
+34 DAKGLPLIGANV

-80 DKKEFKIKGNSIK
+80 NKKEVKIKGNSIK
-93 IVLGESNEALNEV
+93 IVLEEFNEALNEV

-134 DPIDL
+134 DPIDF

-164 AIIRGGSSLT
+164 AIIRGGSSIT

-185 FPIVPDDNAS
+185 FPIVPDENAS

-241 KPVMTATLS
+241 KPVITATLS
-250 SGTSFVSKFPR
+250 TGTSFATRFPK
-261 VLTDLEY
+261 VLTDSEY
-268 LETQIIRDK
+268 IDYRLILDK
-277 INYLKGSDKNNDG
+277 VNYLNGNTDN
-290 VIDDLSTYWQDKKD
+290 LSTYWQDKKD
-304 ANERGVDW
+304 TNARGVDW

-317 QLASTRRMDIS
+317 QLASTKRVDFS
-328 MGGGTKE
+328 MGGGSKE
-335 GLNYQISGSFLNQD
+335 GLNYQISVNHLDQE
-349 GVVIETNFKRY
+349 GVVIKTNFKRY

-384 SKNIGRSLDKDADGV
+384 TKNIGRSLEKDADGV

-408 FQPIDFELGDV
+408 FLPIDFQLEDI
-419 DEFGVIDIDEEII
+419 VIDETDS
-432 TGDNENVI
+432 GDNENVI
-440 TYLRKVENETQ
+440 TYLKEVDNETE

-493 KGFKQKGIAE
+493 KGLKQNGIAE
-503 FEKTETFNQVF
+503 FEKIETLNQVF

-519 YKKAF
+519 YKKVI
-524 DKHNINATVVGE
+524 DKHNINATAVGE
-536 FSDNLK
+536 FSDNIKRL
-542 SIFTGGASGFSNQT
+542 FTGGATGFSNQT
-556 NGFNNLSSAT
+556 NGFNDLSSAVLP
-566 IATFPLNNI
+566 TFPANNI
-575 AKETLASFLGRVSYG
+575 AKENLLSFLGRVSYG

-627 SEESFIQKLNIFDNF
+627 SEESFIKKMNIFDNF

-659 SSIGLFG
+659 SSLYLLESG
-666 PANYVFNDVFY
+666 NYVFNDVFY
-677 SGIAQNNVSNP
+677 TGVVPLHVANP
-688 GLKWETTAQSN
+688 DLKWETTAQYN
-699 LGLDLGF
+699 LGVDLGF
-706 FKNRLTITAEAYY
+706 FKNRLTITAEAYS
-719 KETTDLLLEVQ
+719 KKTTDLLLDVQ
-730 LPLSSGFETALK
+730 LPLSSGYETALK
-742 NIGSFSNKGFELTIN
+742 NIGSFSNKGFELTVNSINIDN
-757 SVNID
+757 SV
-762 KSDFKWKSDFTFS
+762 FKWRSDFTFS
-775 INRNKVLNL
+775 FNRNKVLDL
-784 GDKDEFYFNANIFPS
+784 GDKFEFYFNANVFPS

-833 SPLQG
+833 SPLQPSIG
-838 VLISDVNNNGQV
+838 TNNGQV
-850 KIYDVNGDGI
+850 KIYDVNGDGL
-860 INTYDKVPIANTNPD
+860 INSYDKVPIANTNPD

-893 FLRLSYGNDVING
+893 FLRFSYGNDVING
-906 NIGNLDKGGIDNWNT
+906 NIGNLDKVNINNWNT
-921 LKSMSDYSYN
+921 LKSMSDNSYS

-943 NNNGEYSTLFR
+943 NTNGNYSSLFR
-954 SAYVEDGSFLKCDY
+954 SAYVEDGSFLKCDF
-968 ITLGYAI
+968 ITLGYAM
-975 PKSIADKLNLN
+975 PKSVVESLKAN
-986 KFRLFARVNNPF
+986 KFRLFARINNPF

-1011 ATGGTAGRVGGGVD
+1011 SIGGTAGRVGGGVD

-1035 TLGLSINF
+1035 TLGLSLNF